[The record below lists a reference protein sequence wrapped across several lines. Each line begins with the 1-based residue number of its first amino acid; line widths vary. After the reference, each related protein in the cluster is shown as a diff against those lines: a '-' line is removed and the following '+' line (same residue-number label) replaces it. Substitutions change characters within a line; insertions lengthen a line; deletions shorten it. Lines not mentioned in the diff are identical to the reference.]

1 MPRRS
6 DKRGGGGAKTYRR
19 VNHIETPFALISD
32 APGGEINFLNRT
44 KIMKMGTQVFLAT
57 TASAIALVATPVAA
71 QSGDDIVVT
80 GSRIAKSE
88 FTSADPIQ
96 IIDPESAKL
105 QGQVQLADVLQ
116 STPAAQGSIQITSAI
131 SNRFVANGGNDV
143 QTVSLRGLGAERTL
157 VLINGRRAGPAG
169 IRGSVAPFDLNVLPL
184 SVVRQVEILKTG
196 ASSIYG
202 SDAVAGVVNI
212 LTRDDFNG
220 FEGGGFSSITEHG
233 GGESYGADASFGKKF
248 DRGHFFA
255 TVDYFRQQ
263 NLTRRDRGF
272 LFCSEEYLKREA
284 DGSRADIVDFRTGQ
298 PACSSTQANMIVF
311 SDFSGVDQDGFP
323 TFGPGLIAPNGQA
336 IFAGQ
341 YGAEFAG
348 VGIPI
353 NAYNPIGVFGPTN
366 FFGVNFDG
374 PSTGALNQFEP
385 AEQDSDVFSGVSR
398 ISAFAEGAYDVTDGI
413 TAYGEFLFSS
423 RKSHNNGVQRI
434 ELQQFT
440 GASMLPFFLCDPT
453 AYNCDPNDVGDPLNA
468 EFGGNLILRPRVLVK
483 SESQADVDYYRG
495 VLGLRGEIGGDWKW
509 DVHGQHSR
517 SDASYTQD
525 IIYQDAIAS
534 QTLRTRSC
542 AGTTTAIRGV
552 PCIDIDFTDPRVLRG
567 DFTPAERAFLM
578 GRETGRTL
586 FKQTSAE
593 ALLTGKLFN
602 LPAGPFGV
610 AFGAN
615 IRRDEINDTP
625 GEATLAGN
633 VANFTTSGITA
644 GRTVSKELFGEVEV
658 PLLEGVP
665 MIERLTLSGAAR
677 YTHVE
682 ATRRD
687 GAGDTFSD
695 TTWKVGADWA
705 VTDWL
710 RFRGTW
716 GTSFRAPALFELFL
730 EDQTGF
736 LGQADIDPCIQTAA
750 RLASGAI
757 TQRIF
762 DNCAADGIGPNYA
775 GGISPVTIV
784 SGGGLGEL
792 KPETS
797 TAKTVSVILTPDLSG
812 ALWGGLKT
820 RLAVDYFDIEVKDEI
835 TLLGAG
841 NILRGCYDSEVADE
855 PLCGLFTRSTTAGPD
870 AQSVASVTDRYV
882 NISRQRNRGVD
893 LSLAVDQDLGNL
905 GSLAFRAQMT
915 WQVKDKVSLFPGTE
929 VDDNGKIGNPKWV
942 GDFNL
947 GWMKDG
953 WTLFYG
959 LDVTGAGSNMEDLLR
974 AQGGDACRTSSFRPG
989 GRFCPD
995 VSVPATFYHSLS
1007 LSRDV
1012 AERFRITL
1020 GVANLFD
1027 TPPPHVSTVVTAT
1040 PPVIGQAPAFGTQYD
1055 YLGRRFF
1062 LSVRGKL

>member
-1 MPRRS
+1 M
-6 DKRGGGGAKTYRR
+6 
-19 VNHIETPFALISD
+19 
-32 APGGEINFLNRT
+32 
-44 KIMKMGTQVFLAT
+44 MKMGTNPSVFLAT
-57 TASAIALVATPVAA
+57 TASAIALAASPAAA
-71 QSGDDIVVT
+71 QSGDEIIVT

-96 IIDPESAKL
+96 LIDPETAKL
-105 QGQVQLADVLQ
+105 QGQAQLADILQ

-143 QTVSLRGLGAERTL
+143 QSVSLRGLGAERTL

-169 IRGSVAPFDLNVLPL
+169 IRGAVAPFDLNVLPL
-184 SVVRQVEILKTG
+184 SVVRQVEVLKTG

-212 LTRDDFNG
+212 LTRDDLNG

-233 GGESYGADASFGKKF
+233 GGESYGADVSFGKKF
-248 DRGHFFA
+248 DRGHVFA

-284 DGSRADIVDFRTGQ
+284 DGSRADIVDFRTGR

-336 IFAGQ
+336 VFAGQ

-353 NAYNPIGVFGPTN
+353 NAYNPIGVFGPDD

-385 AEQDSDVFSGVSR
+385 VEQDSDVFSGVSR
-398 ISAFAEGAYDVTDGI
+398 ISAFAEGAYDVTGGI
-413 TAYGEFLFSS
+413 TAYGEFLFSN

-453 AYNCDPNDVGDPLNA
+453 QFNCDPNDLGDPLNA

-483 SESQADVDYYRG
+483 SESEADVDYYRG
-495 VLGLRGEIGGDWKW
+495 VFGLRGEIGGGWKW
-509 DVHGQHSR
+509 DVSGQHSR

-525 IIYQDAIAS
+525 VIYQDAIAS

-542 AGTTTAIRGV
+542 VGTSTAIRDV
-552 PCIDIDFTDPRVLRG
+552 PCIDIDFTDPRVLSG

-593 ALLTGKLFN
+593 ALLTGKLLT
-602 LPAGPFGV
+602 LPAGPVGA

-695 TTWKVGADWA
+695 TTWKIGADWA

-730 EDQTGF
+730 ENQTGF
-736 LGQADIDPCIQTAA
+736 LGQQDIDPCIQTAA
-750 RLASGAI
+750 RLAAGAI
-757 TQRIF
+757 SQRIF
-762 DNCAADGIGPNYA
+762 DSCAADGIGPNFA
-775 GGISPVTIV
+775 GGIGPATIV
-784 SGGGLGEL
+784 SGGGIGAL

-841 NILRGCYDSEVADE
+841 NILRGCYDSDVADE
-855 PLCGLFTRSTTAGPD
+855 PLCGLFTRTAAGPD

-893 LSLAVDQDLGNL
+893 LSLAVDQDLGTL
-905 GSLAFRAQMT
+905 GSLTFRAQMT

-959 LDVTGAGSNMEDLLR
+959 LDVTGAASNAEDLLR

-1027 TPPPHVSTVVTAT
+1027 TPPPRVSTVVAAT
-1040 PPVIGQAPAFGTQYD
+1040 PLVIGQAPAFGTQYD

-1062 LSVRGKL
+1062 LSVRGKI

>member
-1 MPRRS
+1 
-6 DKRGGGGAKTYRR
+6 
-19 VNHIETPFALISD
+19 
-32 APGGEINFLNRT
+32 
-44 KIMKMGTQVFLAT
+44 MGTRPKVFLAA
-57 TASAIALVATPVAA
+57 TASLTALAASPAIAQT
-71 QSGDDIVVT
+71 GDEIIVT

-88 FTSADPIQ
+88 FTSADPVQ
-96 IIDPESAKL
+96 IIDPEIAKL

-116 STPAAQGSIQITSAI
+116 QVPAAQGSIQITSAI

-157 VLINGRRAGPAG
+157 VLVNGRRAGPAG

-184 SVVRQVEILKTG
+184 SVVRQVEVLKTG

-212 LTRDDFNG
+212 LTRDDLDG

-233 GGESYGADASFGKKF
+233 GGESYGVDASFGKKF

-284 DGSRADIVDFRTGQ
+284 DGSRADIVDFRTGR
-298 PACSSTQANMIVF
+298 PACNSTQANMIVF
-311 SDFSGVDQDGFP
+311 SDFSGVDENGFP
-323 TFGPGLIAPNGQA
+323 TFGPGLIAPNGQP

-341 YGAEFAG
+341 YGHEFAG

-353 NAYNPIGVFGPTN
+353 NAYNPIGVSGPDN

-385 AEQDSDVFSGVSR
+385 VEQDSDVFSRVSR
-398 ISAFAEGAYDVTDGI
+398 ISTFVEGAYDVTDGI
-413 TAYGEFLFSS
+413 TAYGEFLFSN
-423 RKSHNNGVQRI
+423 RKSHNNGFQRI

-453 AYNCDPNDVGDPLNA
+453 AYNCDPGDMGDPLNS
-468 EFGGNLILRPRVLVK
+468 EFTGNVILRPRVLVK

-495 VLGLRGEIGGDWKW
+495 VFGLRGEFGGGWKW

-517 SDASYTQD
+517 SDARYTQD
-525 IIYQDAIAS
+525 VIYQDAVAS

-542 AGTTTAIRGV
+542 VGTATAVRGV
-552 PCIDIDFTDPRVLRG
+552 PCIDVDFTDPRVLRG
-567 DFTPAERAFLM
+567 DFTPEERAFLT

-593 ALLTGKLFN
+593 ALVTGKLFN
-602 LPAGPFGV
+602 LPAGPVGA

-615 IRRDEINDTP
+615 IRRDEISDTP
-625 GEATLAGN
+625 GEATRAGN
-633 VANFTTSGITA
+633 VANFTTAGITA
-644 GRTVSKELFGEVEV
+644 GRTVSKELFGEIEV

-682 ATRRD
+682 ATART
-687 GAGDTFSD
+687 GAKDDFSD

-730 EDQTGF
+730 QDQTGF
-736 LGQADIDPCIQTAA
+736 LGQQDIDPCIQTAA
-750 RLASGAI
+750 RLQAGAI
-757 TQRIF
+757 SQRVF
-762 DNCAADGIGPNYA
+762 DNCAADGIAPDYT
-775 GGISPVTIV
+775 GGIGPATIT
-784 SGGGLGEL
+784 SGGGLGRL

-812 ALWGGLKT
+812 ALWGGFKT
-820 RLAVDYFDIEVKDEI
+820 RLAIDYFDIKVKDEI

-841 NILRGCYDSEVADE
+841 NILTGCYDSENFASE
-855 PLCGLFTRSTTAGPD
+855 AFCGLFTRTAAGPD
-870 AQSVASVTDRYV
+870 AQSVATVTDRYV

-893 LSLAVDQDLGNL
+893 LSMAIEQDLGNL
-905 GSLAFRAQMT
+905 GALAFRAQMT
-915 WQVKDKVSLFPGTE
+915 WQIEDKVELFPGTE
-929 VDDNGKIGNPKWV
+929 IDDNGKIGNPKWV

-959 LDVTGAGSNMEDLLR
+959 LDVTGAASNMKDLLR

-1012 AERFRITL
+1012 ADRFRITL

-1027 TPPPHVSTVVTAT
+1027 TPPPRVSTVVTAT

-1062 LSVRGKL
+1062 VSVRGKI

>member
-1 MPRRS
+1 M
-6 DKRGGGGAKTYRR
+6 KT
-19 VNHIETPFALISD
+19 
-32 APGGEINFLNRT
+32 
-44 KIMKMGTQVFLAT
+44 GTNPSVFLAA
-57 TASAIALVATPVAA
+57 TASLIALAASPAAA
-71 QSGDDIVVT
+71 QTGGDDIIVT

-96 IIDPESAKL
+96 VIDPETARL

-212 LTRDDFNG
+212 LTRDDLDG

-233 GGESYGADASFGKKF
+233 GGESYGADVSFGKTF

-255 TVDYFRQQ
+255 TVDVFRQQ
-263 NLTRRDRGF
+263 SLTRRDRGF
-272 LFCSEEYLKREA
+272 LYCSEEYLKREA
-284 DGSRADIVDFRTGQ
+284 DGSRADIVDFRTGRPQ
-298 PACSSTQANMIVF
+298 CSGTLGNAIAF

-323 TFGPGLIAPNGQA
+323 TFAPGLFAPNGQL
-336 IFAGQ
+336 IPSGQ

-348 VGIPI
+348 VGMPI
-353 NAYNPIGVFGPTN
+353 NAYNPIGIFGPAD
-366 FFGVNFDG
+366 FFGLNFDG
-374 PSTGALNQFEP
+374 PSTGALNKFTP
-385 AEQDSDVFSGVSR
+385 AEQDMDIFSGVRR
-398 ISAFAEGAYDVTDGI
+398 IGAFADAAYDLTDGI
-413 TAYGEFLFSS
+413 TLYGEALFSN
-423 RKSHNNGVQRI
+423 RKSQSNGFQLMAL
-434 ELQQFT
+434 EQFT
-440 GASMLPFFLCDPT
+440 GASMLPFFLCNP
-453 AYNCDPNDVGDPLNA
+453 AANNCDPNDPGDPFNG
-468 EFGGNLILRPRVLVK
+468 EFGGNIILRPQIVVK
-483 SESQADVDYYRG
+483 SESRADVDYYRG
-495 VLGLRGEIGGDWKW
+495 VLGLRGDFGGGWKW

-525 IIYQDAIAS
+525 VIYQDALAS

-567 DFTPAERAFLM
+567 DFTPAERAFLT

-602 LPAGPFGV
+602 LPAGAVGA

-633 VANFTTSGITA
+633 VSNFTTAGITA
-644 GRTVSKELFGEVEV
+644 GRTVSKELFGEVEL

-687 GAGDTFSD
+687 GAGDKFSD

-705 VTDWL
+705 VTGWL

-730 EDQTGF
+730 ENQTGF
-736 LGQADIDPCIQTAA
+736 LGQQAIDPCIQTGA
-750 RLASGAI
+750 RLAAGAI
-757 TQRIF
+757 SQRIF

-775 GGISPVTIV
+775 GGISPATIV
-784 SGGGLGEL
+784 SGGGIGAL

-797 TAKTVSVILTPDLSG
+797 TARTVSVILSPDLSG

-820 RLAVDYFDIEVKDEI
+820 RLAVDYFDIEVKNEI

-841 NILRGCYDSEVADE
+841 NILRGCYDSEAADE

-870 AQSVASVTDRYV
+870 AQSVATVTDRYV

-893 LSLAVDQDLGNL
+893 LSLAIDQDLGNL

-947 GWMKDG
+947 GWTKAG

-959 LDVTGAGSNMEDLLR
+959 LDVTGAASNAEDLLR
-974 AQGGDACRTSSFRPG
+974 AQGGDACRTSGFRPG

-1027 TPPPHVSTVVTAT
+1027 TPPPRVSTVVTAT

-1062 LSVRGKL
+1062 LSVRGKI

>member
-1 MPRRS
+1 
-6 DKRGGGGAKTYRR
+6 
-19 VNHIETPFALISD
+19 
-32 APGGEINFLNRT
+32 
-44 KIMKMGTQVFLAT
+44 
-57 TASAIALVATPVAA
+57 VAA
-71 QSGDDIVVT
+71 SPAAAQDGEAIIVT

-96 IIDPESAKL
+96 VIDIENAKL
-105 QGQVQLADVLQ
+105 QGQVQLADILRQV
-116 STPAAQGSIQITSAI
+116 PAAEGSIQVTSAI

-143 QTVSLRGLGAERTL
+143 QSISLRGLGAERTL

-169 IRGSVAPFDLNVLPL
+169 IRGAVAPFDLNVLPL

-212 LTRDDFNG
+212 LTRDDLDG
-220 FEGGGFSSITEHG
+220 FEAGGFSSVPTHG
-233 GGESYGADASFGKKF
+233 GGESYGADVSFGKTF
-248 DRGHFFA
+248 DRGHIFA
-255 TVDYFRQQ
+255 TVDIFRQQ

-272 LFCSEEYLKREA
+272 LFCAEEYLKREA
-284 DGSRADIVDFRTGQ
+284 GGSRADIVDFRTGR
-298 PACSSTQANMIVF
+298 PACSSTMGNAIVF
-311 SDFSGVDQDGFP
+311 GDFSGVDENGFP

-353 NAYNPIGVFGPTN
+353 NAYNPIGVFGPGN

-385 AEQDSDVFSGVSR
+385 VEQDMDVFSGVR
-398 ISAFAEGAYDVTDGI
+398 RVSAFAEGAYDVTDGV
-413 TAYGEFLFSS
+413 TLYGEALFSN
-423 RKSHNNGVQRI
+423 RKSHNNGFQRI
-434 ELQQFT
+434 ELEQFT

-453 AYNCDPNDVGDPLNA
+453 AFNCDPSDMGDPLNA
-468 EFGGNLILRPRVLVK
+468 EFGGNIILRPRVLVK
-483 SESQADVDYYRG
+483 SESRADVDYYRG
-495 VLGLRGEIGGDWKW
+495 VLGLRGELGGGWKW

-525 IIYQDAIAS
+525 VIYRDALAS

-542 AGTTTAIRGV
+542 VGSRTAIRGV

-567 DFTPAERAFLM
+567 DLTAEERAFLT

-593 ALLTGKLFN
+593 ALVTGKLFA
-602 LPAGPFGV
+602 LPAGQVGV

-615 IRRDEINDTP
+615 IRRDEIDDTP

-633 VANFTTSGITA
+633 VANFTTAGITA
-644 GRTVSKELFGEVEV
+644 GRTVSKELFGEVELPLLTGV
-658 PLLEGVP
+658 PL
-665 MIERLTLSGAAR
+665 IERLTLSGAAR
-677 YTHVE
+677 YTHVA
-682 ATRRD
+682 ATARGGARD
-687 GAGDTFSD
+687 SFSD
-695 TTWKVGADWA
+695 TTWKIGADWA
-705 VTDWL
+705 VTGWL
-710 RFRGTW
+710 RLRGTW

-730 EDQTGF
+730 QDQTGF
-736 LGQADIDPCIQTAA
+736 LGQQDIDPCIQTAA
-750 RLASGAI
+750 RLAAGAI
-757 TQRIF
+757 SQRIF
-762 DNCAADGIGPNYA
+762 DHCAADGIGPNFA
-775 GGISPVTIV
+775 GGIGPATVA
-784 SGGGLGEL
+784 SGGGLGRL

-797 TAKTVSVILTPDLSG
+797 TAKTVSLILTPDLSG

-855 PLCGLFTRSTTAGPD
+855 PLCGLFTRAAAGPD
-870 AQSVASVTDRYV
+870 AQSVATVTDRYV

-893 LSLAVDQDLGNL
+893 LSVAIDQDLGDL

-915 WQVKDKVSLFPGTE
+915 WQVKDKLALFPGTE
-929 VDDNGKIGNPKWV
+929 IDENGKIGNPKWV
-942 GDFNL
+942 GDLNL
-947 GWMKDG
+947 GWTKGG

-959 LDVTGAGSNMEDLLR
+959 LDVIGAASNMKDLLR
-974 AQGGDACRTSSFRPG
+974 AQGGDACRTSGFRPG

-995 VSVPATFYHSLS
+995 VSVPAIFTHSLS

-1027 TPPPHVSTVVTAT
+1027 TSPPRVSTVVTAT
-1040 PPVIGQAPAFGTQYD
+1040 PVTIGQAPAFGTQYD
-1055 YLGRRFF
+1055 YLGRRVF
-1062 LSVRGKL
+1062 LSVRGKI

>member
-1 MPRRS
+1 M
-6 DKRGGGGAKTYRR
+6 KT
-19 VNHIETPFALISD
+19 
-32 APGGEINFLNRT
+32 
-44 KIMKMGTQVFLAT
+44 GTSSQVFLAA
-57 TASAIALVATPVAA
+57 TASLIALAASPAAA
-71 QSGDDIVVT
+71 QTDGDAIVVT

-105 QGQVQLADVLQ
+105 QGQVQLAEVLQ
-116 STPAAQGSIQITSAI
+116 SSSAAQGSVQLTSAL

-169 IRGSVAPFDLNVLPL
+169 IRGAVAPFDLNVLPL

-212 LTRDDFNG
+212 LTRDDLDG
-220 FEGGGFSSITEHG
+220 FEGGGFSSVTQHG
-233 GGESYGADASFGKKF
+233 GGESYGVDASFGKKF
-248 DRGHFFA
+248 DRGHVFA

-284 DGSRADIVDFRTGQ
+284 DGSRADIVDFRTGR

-311 SDFSGVDQDGFP
+311 GDFSGVDETGFP

-341 YGAEFAG
+341 YGAQFAG
-348 VGIPI
+348 VGIPV
-353 NAYNPIGVFGPTN
+353 NAYNPIGVFGPAD

-385 AEQDSDVFSGVSR
+385 AEQDMDVFSRVSR
-398 ISAFAEGAYDVTDGI
+398 ISAFADAAYDVTDGV
-413 TAYGEFLFSS
+413 TAYGEFLFSN
-423 RKSHNNGVQRI
+423 RKSAGNGVQLMTL
-434 ELQQFT
+434 EQFT
-440 GASMLPFFLCDPT
+440 GASMLPAFLCDPT
-453 AYNCDPNDVGDPLNA
+453 AFNCSPGDLGDPLNA

-483 SESQADVDYYRG
+483 SQNEADVDYYRG
-495 VLGLRGEIGGDWKW
+495 VLGLRGTIGATWKW
-509 DVHGQHSR
+509 DVSGQHSR

-525 IIYQDAIAS
+525 IIYRDALAS

-542 AGTTTAIRGV
+542 AGTVTAIRGV
-552 PCIDIDFTDPRVLRG
+552 PCIDVDFTDPRVLRG
-567 DFTPAERAFLM
+567 DFTPEERAFLT

-586 FKQTSAE
+586 YKQSSAE
-593 ALLTGKLFN
+593 ALLTGKLFD
-602 LPAGPFGV
+602 LPAGPAGA
-610 AFGAN
+610 AFGAT
-615 IRRDEINDTP
+615 IRRDAINDTP

-633 VANFTTSGITA
+633 VANFTTAGITA
-644 GRTVSKELFGEVEV
+644 GRTVSKEVFGEVEL

-682 ATRRD
+682 ATARG
-687 GAGDTFSD
+687 GAKDSFSD

-710 RFRGTW
+710 RLRGTW

-736 LGQADIDPCIQTAA
+736 LGQPDIDPCIQTAA
-750 RLASGAI
+750 RLAAGAI
-757 TQRIF
+757 SQRVF
-762 DNCAADGIGPNYA
+762 DHCAADGIAPDYA
-775 GGISPVTIV
+775 GGIGPATIV
-784 SGGGLGEL
+784 SGGGIGRL

-812 ALWGGLKT
+812 ALWGGLRT
-820 RLAVDYFDIEVKDEI
+820 RLAVDYFDIKVKDEI

-841 NILRGCYDSEVADE
+841 NIVRGCYDSDNFAGE
-855 PLCGLFTRSTTAGPD
+855 PLCGLFTRTAAGPD
-870 AQSVASVTDRYV
+870 AQSVATVTDRYV
-882 NISRQRNRGVD
+882 NISRQRNRGID
-893 LSLAVDQDLGNL
+893 LSLAIDQDLGTL

-915 WQVKDKVSLFPGTE
+915 WQIEDEVALFPGTV

-947 GWMKDG
+947 GWTKDK

-959 LDVTGAGSNMEDLLR
+959 VDVTGAASNMADLLR
-974 AQGGDACRTSSFRPG
+974 VQGGDPCRTSSFRPG

-1012 AERFRITL
+1012 ADRFRITL

-1027 TPPPHVSTVVTAT
+1027 TPPPRVSTVVAGTA
-1040 PPVIGQAPAFGTQYD
+1040 PVIGQAPAFGTQYD

-1062 LSVRGKL
+1062 LSVRGKI

>member
-1 MPRRS
+1 M
-6 DKRGGGGAKTYRR
+6 KTGA
-19 VNHIETPFALISD
+19 NPW
-32 APGGEINFLNRT
+32 
-44 KIMKMGTQVFLAT
+44 VFLT
-57 TASAIALVATPVAA
+57 CTASLAALMAA
-71 QSGDDIVVT
+71 PASAQTGEDEIVVT

-96 IIDPESAKL
+96 IIDVEAAKL
-105 QGQVQLADVLQ
+105 QGQVQLADIVQ
-116 STPAAQGSIQITSAI
+116 SAPAAQGSIQITSAI

-184 SVVRQVEILKTG
+184 SVVRQVEVLKTG

-202 SDAVAGVVNI
+202 SDAVAGVVNV
-212 LTRDDFNG
+212 LTRDDLNG
-220 FEGGGFSSITEHG
+220 FEAGGFSSVPTRG
-233 GGESYGADASFGKKF
+233 GGESYGADASFGKTF
-248 DRGHFFA
+248 DRGHIFA
-255 TVDYFRQQ
+255 TVDVFRQQ

-272 LFCSEEYLKREA
+272 LFCQEEYLKREA
-284 DGSRADIVDFRTGQ
+284 DGSRADIVDFRTGR
-298 PACSSTQANMIVF
+298 PACSSTLGNAIVF
-311 SDFSGVDQDGFP
+311 SDFSGVDPDGFP

-348 VGIPI
+348 VGIPL
-353 NAYNPIGVFGPTN
+353 NAYNPIGVFGPAD

-385 AEQDSDVFSGVSR
+385 VERDSDVFSRVSR
-398 ISAFAEGAYDVTDGI
+398 ISAFAEGAYDVTGGV
-413 TAYGEFLFSS
+413 TLYGEALFSN
-423 RKSHNNGVQRI
+423 RKSQNTGFQLLTL
-434 ELQQFT
+434 EQFT
-440 GASMLPFFLCDPT
+440 GASMLPFFLCNP
-453 AYNCDPNDVGDPLNA
+453 AANNCDPGDMGDPFNA
-468 EFGGNLILRPRVLVK
+468 EFGGNIILRPRVLVK
-483 SESQADVDYYRG
+483 SESAADVDYYRG
-495 VLGLRGEIGGDWKW
+495 VLGLRGEFGGGWKW

-525 IIYQDAIAS
+525 VIYQDALVS

-542 AGTTTAIRGV
+542 VGTTTAIRGV

-567 DFTPAERAFLM
+567 DLTPAESAFLI

-593 ALLTGKLFN
+593 ALLTGKLFT
-602 LPAGPFGV
+602 LPAGSVGV
-610 AFGAN
+610 ALGTN

-633 VANFTTSGITA
+633 VSNFTTSGITA

-665 MIERLTLSGAAR
+665 LIERLTLSGAAR

-682 ATRRD
+682 ATRGD
-687 GAGDTFSD
+687 GVQDSFSD

-710 RFRGTW
+710 RLRGTW

-730 EDQTGF
+730 NDQTGF
-736 LGQADIDPCIQTAA
+736 LGQQDIDPCIQTAA
-750 RLASGAI
+750 RLAAGAI
-757 TQRIF
+757 SQRVF
-762 DNCAADGIGPNYA
+762 DNCAADGIGPNFA
-775 GGISPVTIV
+775 GGVGPATIA
-784 SGGGLGEL
+784 SGGGIGQLR
-792 KPETS
+792 PETS
-797 TAKTVSVILTPDLSG
+797 TAKTVSLILTPDLSG

-841 NILRGCYDSEVADE
+841 NILRGCYDSDVASE
-855 PLCGLFTRSTTAGPD
+855 PLCGLFTRTAAGPD
-870 AQSVASVTDRYV
+870 AQSVATVTDRYV

-893 LSLAVDQDLGNL
+893 VSLAIDQDLGKL
-905 GSLAFRAQMT
+905 GALAFRAQMT

-929 VDDNGKIGNPKWV
+929 IDDNGKIGNPKWV

-947 GWMKDG
+947 GWTKG
-953 WTLFYG
+953 AWTLFYG
-959 LDVTGAGSNMEDLLR
+959 LDVTGAASNAADLLR
-974 AQGGDACRTSSFRPG
+974 AQGGDACRTSAFRPG

-1012 AERFRITL
+1012 GERFRITL

-1027 TPPPHVSTVVTAT
+1027 TPPPRVSTVVAAT
-1040 PPVIGQAPAFGTQYD
+1040 PVVIGQAPAFGTQYD
-1055 YLGRRFF
+1055 YLGRRVF
-1062 LSVRGKL
+1062 LSVRGKI

>member
-1 MPRRS
+1 M
-6 DKRGGGGAKTYRR
+6 
-19 VNHIETPFALISD
+19 E
-32 APGGEINFLNRT
+32 
-44 KIMKMGTQVFLAT
+44 MGTGPRVFLAA
-57 TASAIALVATPVAA
+57 TASAIALAA
-71 QSGDDIVVT
+71 SPAMAQDDGDEIIVT

-96 IIDPESAKL
+96 VIDPETAKL

-116 STPAAQGSIQITSAI
+116 STPAAQGSIQINSAI

-157 VLINGRRAGPAG
+157 VLINGRRAGSAG

-212 LTRDDFNG
+212 LTRDDLDG
-220 FEGGGFSSITEHG
+220 FEAGGLSSITEHG
-233 GGESYGADASFGKKF
+233 GGESYGADASFGKTF

-255 TVDYFRQQ
+255 TVDIFRQQ

-284 DGSRADIVDFRTGQ
+284 DGSRADIVDFRTGR

-311 SDFSGVDQDGFP
+311 SDFSGVDENGFP

-341 YGAEFAG
+341 YGNEFAG

-353 NAYNPIGVFGPTN
+353 NAYNPIGVFGPDN

-385 AEQDSDVFSGVSR
+385 AEQGSDVFSSVR
-398 ISAFAEGAYDVTDGI
+398 RVSAFVEGAYDVTDGI
-413 TAYGEFLFSS
+413 TAYGEFLFSN

-453 AYNCDPNDVGDPLNA
+453 QYNCDPGDMGDPLNG

-483 SESQADVDYYRG
+483 SQAQADVDYYRG
-495 VLGLRGEIGGDWKW
+495 VLGLRGEIGAAWKW

-525 IIYQDAIAS
+525 VIYQDAIAS
-534 QTLRTRSC
+534 QSLRTRSC
-542 AGTTTAIRGV
+542 AGTVTAIRGV
-552 PCIDIDFTDPRVLRG
+552 ECIDIDFTDPRVLRG
-567 DFTPAERAFLM
+567 DFTAQERAFLT

-586 FKQTSAE
+586 FEQSSAE
-593 ALLTGKLFN
+593 ALLTGKLLT
-602 LPAGPFGV
+602 LPAGPVGV

-615 IRRDEINDTP
+615 IRRDEIDDTP

-644 GRTVSKELFGEVEV
+644 GRTVSKELFGEVEL
-658 PLLEGVP
+658 PLLAGVP
-665 MIERLTLSGAAR
+665 MIERLTLSAAAR

-682 ATRRD
+682 ATARG
-687 GAGDTFSD
+687 GAQDSFSD

-730 EDQTGF
+730 QDQTGF
-736 LGQADIDPCIQTAA
+736 LGQSDIDPCIQTAA
-750 RLASGAI
+750 RLAAGAI
-757 TQRIF
+757 SQRIF
-762 DNCAADGIGPNYA
+762 DNCAADGIAPDYA
-775 GGISPVTIV
+775 GGIGPATIV
-784 SGGGLGEL
+784 SGGGLGRLE
-792 KPETS
+792 PETS

-820 RLAVDYFDIEVKDEI
+820 RLAVDYFDIKVRDEI
-835 TLLGAG
+835 ALLGAA
-841 NILRGCYDSEVADE
+841 NILTGCYDSENFASE
-855 PLCGLFTRSTTAGPD
+855 AFCGLFTRTASGPD

-882 NISRQRNRGVD
+882 NISRQQGRGVD
-893 LSLAVDQDLGNL
+893 VSLAVDQDLGNL
-905 GSLAFRAQMT
+905 GSLTFRAQMT
-915 WQVKDKVSLFPGTE
+915 WQVEDKVELFPGTE
-929 VDDNGKIGNPKWV
+929 IDDNGKIGNPKWV

-947 GWMKDG
+947 GWTKDK

-959 LDVTGAGSNMEDLLR
+959 LDVTGAASNEEDLLR
-974 AQGGDACRTSSFRPG
+974 AQGGDPCRTSSFRPG

-1012 AERFRITL
+1012 ADRFRITL

-1027 TPPPHVSTVVTAT
+1027 TPPPRVSTVVTAT

-1062 LSVRGKL
+1062 LGVRGKI

>member
-1 MPRRS
+1 MKS
-6 DKRGGGGAKTYRR
+6 DTR
-19 VNHIETPFALISD
+19 P
-32 APGGEINFLNRT
+32 
-44 KIMKMGTQVFLAT
+44 QVFLAA
-57 TASAIALVATPVAA
+57 TASVIALMATPTMA
-71 QSGDDIVVT
+71 QTSNDEIVVT

-96 IIDPESAKL
+96 IIDVEAAKL
-105 QGQVQLADVLQ
+105 QGQVQLADILQ
-116 STPAAQGSIQITSAI
+116 SAPAAQGSIQITSAL
-131 SNRFVANGGNDV
+131 SNRVIANGGNDV
-143 QTVSLRGLGAERTL
+143 QSVSLRGLGAERTL

-184 SVVRQVEILKTG
+184 SVVRQVEVLKTG

-212 LTRDDFNG
+212 LTRNDMNG

-233 GGESYGADASFGKKF
+233 GGESYGIDASFGKTF

-255 TVDYFRQQ
+255 TVDHFRQQ

-284 DGSRADIVDFRTGQ
+284 DGSRADIVDFRTGR
-298 PACSSTQANMIVF
+298 PACTSTLGNAIVF
-311 SDFSGVDQDGFP
+311 GDFAGVDPGGFP
-323 TFGPGLIAPNGQA
+323 TFGPGLIASNGQT

-348 VGIPI
+348 VGIPL
-353 NAYNPIGVFGPTN
+353 NAYNPIGVFGPAN
-366 FFGVNFDG
+366 FFGLNFDG
-374 PSTGALNQFEP
+374 PSTGALNKFEP
-385 AEQDSDVFSGVSR
+385 VEQDSDVFSGVSR
-398 ISAFAEGAYDVTDGI
+398 ISAFADAAYDVTDRI
-413 TAYGEFLFSS
+413 TLYGEALFSN
-423 RKSHNNGVQRI
+423 RKSRNTGFQV
-434 ELQQFT
+434 LTLDQFT
-440 GASMLPFFLCDPT
+440 GASMLPFFLCNP
-453 AYNCDPNDVGDPLNA
+453 AANNCDPFDMGDPFNG
-468 EFGGNLILRPRVLVK
+468 EFGGNILLRPRVLVK

-495 VLGLRGEIGGDWKW
+495 VLGLRGTFGGGWKW

-525 IIYQDAIAS
+525 VIYQDALAS

-542 AGTTTAIRGV
+542 VGTATAIRGV

-593 ALLTGKLFN
+593 ALLTGKLLT
-602 LPAGPFGV
+602 LPAGPVGA
-610 AFGAN
+610 AFGAT
-615 IRRDEINDTP
+615 IRRDEIDDTP

-644 GRTVSKELFGEVEV
+644 GRTVAKELFGEVEV

-677 YTHVE
+677 YTHVD

-687 GAGDTFSD
+687 GVQDKFSD
-695 TTWKVGADWA
+695 TTWKIGADWA

-730 EDQTGF
+730 ENQTGF
-736 LGQADIDPCIQTAA
+736 AGQQDIDPCIRTAA
-750 RLASGAI
+750 RLAAGAI
-757 TQRIF
+757 SQRIF
-762 DNCAADGIGPNYA
+762 DNCAADGIGPNFA
-775 GGISPVTIV
+775 GGVSPATIV
-784 SGGGLGEL
+784 SGGGIGAL

-797 TAKTVSVILTPDLSG
+797 TARTVSVILTPDLSG

-820 RLAVDYFDIEVKDEI
+820 RLAVDYFDIEVRDEI

-841 NILRGCYDSEVADE
+841 NILRGCYDSAVADE

-870 AQSVASVTDRYV
+870 TQSVAAVTDRYV

-905 GSLAFRAQMT
+905 GALAFRAQMT
-915 WQVKDKVSLFPGTE
+915 WQVKDKVALFPGTE

-947 GWMKDG
+947 GWMKGG

-959 LDVTGAGSNMEDLLR
+959 LDVTGAASNEADLLR
-974 AQGGDACRTSSFRPG
+974 AQGGDACRTSGFRPG

-1012 AERFRITL
+1012 AERFLITL

-1027 TPPPHVSTVVTAT
+1027 TPPPRVSTVVTAT

-1062 LSVRGKL
+1062 LSVRGKI

>member
-1 MPRRS
+1 MKS
-6 DKRGGGGAKTYRR
+6 GT
-19 VNHIETPFALISD
+19 HLQAL
-32 APGGEINFLNRT
+32 
-44 KIMKMGTQVFLAT
+44 LAA
-57 TASAIALVATPVAA
+57 TASVLALAA
-71 QSGDDIVVT
+71 SPAMAQDESEIIVT

-96 IIDPESAKL
+96 VIDPETAKL

-116 STPAAQGSIQITSAI
+116 RTPAAQGSIQITSAI

-143 QTVSLRGLGAERTL
+143 QSVSLRGLGAERTL

-212 LTRDDFNG
+212 LTRDDLDG

-233 GGESYGADASFGKKF
+233 GGESYGVDASFAKKF
-248 DRGHFFA
+248 DRGHIFA

-284 DGSRADIVDFRTGQ
+284 DGSRADIVDFRTGR

-311 SDFSGVDQDGFP
+311 GDFSGVNENGFP

-341 YGAEFAG
+341 YGNEFAG

-353 NAYNPIGVFGPTN
+353 NAYNPIGVAGPAN
-366 FFGVNFDG
+366 FYGVNFDG

-385 AEQDSDVFSGVSR
+385 AEQDMDVFSDVR
-398 ISAFAEGAYDVTDGI
+398 RVSAFIEGAYEVAGGI
-413 TAYGEFLFSS
+413 TAYGEFLFSN

-453 AYNCDPNDVGDPLNA
+453 AYNCDPGDLGDPLNG
-468 EFGGNLILRPRVLVK
+468 EFAGNLILRPRVLVK
-483 SESQADVDYYRG
+483 TESAADVDYYRG
-495 VLGLRGEIGGDWKW
+495 VLGLRGEFGGGWKW

-525 IIYQDAIAS
+525 VIYQDAIAS

-542 AGTTTAIRGV
+542 AGTRTAIRDV
-552 PCIDIDFTDPRVLRG
+552 QCIDIDFTDPRVLRG
-567 DFTPAERAFLM
+567 DFTPEERAFLM
-578 GRETGRTL
+578 GRESGRTL

-593 ALLTGKLFN
+593 ALVTGKLFA
-602 LPAGPFGV
+602 LPAGPVGA

-615 IRRDEINDTP
+615 IRRDEIDDTP

-644 GRTVSKELFGEVEV
+644 GRTVSKELFGEIEL

-682 ATRRD
+682 ATSRTGARD
-687 GAGDTFSD
+687 NFSD

-705 VTDWL
+705 VNDWL

-730 EDQTGF
+730 QDQTGF
-736 LGQADIDPCIQTAA
+736 LGQQDIDPCIQTAA
-750 RLASGAI
+750 RLAAGAI
-757 TQRIF
+757 SQRIF

-775 GGISPVTIV
+775 GGVGPATVT
-784 SGGGLGEL
+784 SGGGLGRL

-820 RLAVDYFDIEVKDEI
+820 RLAVDYFDIKVKDEI

-841 NILRGCYDSEVADE
+841 NILTSCYDSDNFGADAF
-855 PLCGLFTRSTTAGPD
+855 CGLFTRTAAGPD
-870 AQSVASVTDRYV
+870 AQSVATVTDRYV

-893 LSLAVDQDLGNL
+893 LSLAIDQDIGKLGAL
-905 GSLAFRAQMT
+905 TLRAQMT
-915 WQVKDKVSLFPGTE
+915 WQIEDKVELFPGTTIN
-929 VDDNGKIGNPKWV
+929 DNGKIGNPKWV

-959 LDVTGAGSNMEDLLR
+959 LDVTGAASNMKDLLR

-1007 LSRDV
+1007 LSRDI
-1012 AERFRITL
+1012 ADRFRITF

-1027 TPPPHVSTVVTAT
+1027 TAPPRVSTVVNAT
-1040 PPVIGQAPAFGTQYD
+1040 PPVIGRAPAFGTQYD

-1062 LSVRGKL
+1062 LGVRGKI

>member
-1 MPRRS
+1 M
-6 DKRGGGGAKTYRR
+6 KT
-19 VNHIETPFALISD
+19 
-32 APGGEINFLNRT
+32 
-44 KIMKMGTQVFLAT
+44 GTNPAVFLAA
-57 TASAIALVATPVAA
+57 TASVIALAASPAAA
-71 QSGDDIVVT
+71 QTHSDDEIIVT

-96 IIDPESAKL
+96 AIDPESAKL
-105 QGQVQLADVLQ
+105 QGQVQLADILQ

-157 VLINGRRAGPAG
+157 VLINGRRAGPSG

-184 SVVRQVEILKTG
+184 SVVRQVEVLKTG

-212 LTRDDFNG
+212 LTRDDLNG
-220 FEGGGFSSITEHG
+220 FEGGGFSSVTQHG
-233 GGESYGADASFGKKF
+233 GGESYGVDASFGKKF

-284 DGSRADIVDFRTGQ
+284 DGSRADIVDFRTGR

-311 SDFSGVDQDGFP
+311 SDFSGVDQNGFP
-323 TFGPGLIAPNGQA
+323 TFGPGLIAPNGQP

-353 NAYNPIGVFGPTN
+353 NTYNPIGVFGPAN
-366 FFGVNFDG
+366 FYGVNFDG

-385 AEQDSDVFSGVSR
+385 AEQDMDVFSGISR
-398 ISAFAEGAYDVTDGI
+398 VSAFAEGAYDVTDGI
-413 TAYGEFLFSS
+413 TAYGEFLFSN

-440 GASMLPFFLCDPT
+440 GASMLPAFLCDPT
-453 AYNCDPNDVGDPLNA
+453 TYNCSPTDLGDPLNG
-468 EFGGNLILRPRVLVK
+468 EFGGNVILRPRVLVK
-483 SESQADVDYYRG
+483 SESDADVDYYRG
-495 VLGLRGEIGGDWKW
+495 VLGLRGEFGGGWTW

-525 IIYQDAIAS
+525 VIYLDAIAS

-542 AGTTTAIRGV
+542 VGTATAIRGV

-578 GRETGRTL
+578 GSDTGRTL

-593 ALLTGKLFN
+593 ALLTGKLFA
-602 LPAGPFGV
+602 LPAGPVGV

-615 IRRDEINDTP
+615 IRRDEINDKP

-633 VANFTTSGITA
+633 VFNFTTSGITA
-644 GRTVSKELFGEVEV
+644 GRTVAKELFGEVEV

-677 YTHVE
+677 YTHVD
-682 ATRRD
+682 ARR
-687 GAGDTFSD
+687 GAGVSDTFSD

-730 EDQTGF
+730 NDQTGF
-736 LGQADIDPCIQTAA
+736 VGQQAIDPCIQTGA
-750 RLASGAI
+750 RLAAGAI
-757 TQRIF
+757 SQRIF
-762 DNCAADGIGPNYA
+762 DNCAADGIGPAFA
-775 GGISPVTIV
+775 GGFGPATIA
-784 SGGGLGEL
+784 SGGGIGQL

-812 ALWGGLKT
+812 ALWGGLRT

-835 TLLGAG
+835 TLLGAA
-841 NILRGCYDSEVADE
+841 NILRGCYDSDVADE
-855 PLCGLFTRSTTAGPD
+855 PLCGLFTRVTAGPD
-870 AQSVASVTDRYV
+870 IRSVASVTDRYV

-893 LSLAVDQDLGNL
+893 LSVAIDQDLGNL
-905 GSLAFRAQMT
+905 GSLAFHAQMT

-947 GWMKDG
+947 GWMKSG
-953 WTLFYG
+953 WTIFYG
-959 LDVTGAGSNMEDLLR
+959 IDVTGAASNEEDLLKS
-974 AQGGDACRTSSFRPG
+974 QGGDACRTSSFRPG
-989 GRFCPD
+989 ERFCPD

-1027 TPPPHVSTVVTAT
+1027 TPPPRVSTVVAAT
-1040 PPVIGQAPAFGTQYD
+1040 PLVIGQAPAFGTQYD
-1055 YLGRRFF
+1055 YRGRRFF
-1062 LSVRGKL
+1062 LSVRGKI

>member
-1 MPRRS
+1 MKS
-6 DKRGGGGAKTYRR
+6 DTR
-19 VNHIETPFALISD
+19 P
-32 APGGEINFLNRT
+32 
-44 KIMKMGTQVFLAT
+44 QVFLAA
-57 TASAIALVATPVAA
+57 TASVIALIATPTMA
-71 QSGDDIVVT
+71 QTSNDEIVVT

-96 IIDPESAKL
+96 VIDPESAKL
-105 QGQVQLADVLQ
+105 QGQVQLADILQ
-116 STPAAQGSIQITSAI
+116 STPAAQGSIQITSAL
-131 SNRFVANGGNDV
+131 SNRVIANGGNDV
-143 QTVSLRGLGAERTL
+143 QSVSLRGLGAERTL

-184 SVVRQVEILKTG
+184 SVVRQVEVLKTG

-212 LTRDDFNG
+212 LTRNDLNG

-233 GGESYGADASFGKKF
+233 GGESYGVDASFGKTF
-248 DRGHFFA
+248 DRGHVFA

-263 NLTRRDRGF
+263 NLARRDRGF

-284 DGSRADIVDFRTGQ
+284 DGSRADIVDFRTGR
-298 PACSSTQANMIVF
+298 PACTSTLGNAIVF
-311 SDFSGVDQDGFP
+311 GDFAGVDPGGFP
-323 TFGPGLIAPNGQA
+323 TFGPGLIAPNGQT

-341 YGAEFAG
+341 FGAEFAR
-348 VGIPI
+348 VGIPL
-353 NAYNPIGVFGPTN
+353 NAYNPIGVFGPAN
-366 FFGVNFDG
+366 FFGLNFDG
-374 PSTGALNQFEP
+374 PSTGALNKFEP
-385 AEQDSDVFSGVSR
+385 VEQDSDVFSGVTR
-398 ISAFAEGAYDVTDGI
+398 ISAFADAAYDVTDRI
-413 TAYGEFLFSS
+413 TLYGEALFSN
-423 RKSHNNGVQRI
+423 RKSRNTGFQVLTL
-434 ELQQFT
+434 EQFT
-440 GASMLPFFLCDPT
+440 GASMLPFFLCNPG
-453 AYNCDPNDVGDPLNA
+453 ANNCDPFDMGDPFNG

-483 SESQADVDYYRG
+483 SQSEADVDYYRG
-495 VLGLRGEIGGDWKW
+495 VLGLRGEIGGGWKW

-525 IIYQDAIAS
+525 VIYQDALAS

-542 AGTTTAIRGV
+542 VGTTSAIRGV

-593 ALLTGKLFN
+593 ALLTGKLLT
-602 LPAGPFGV
+602 LPAGPVGA
-610 AFGAN
+610 AFGAT
-615 IRRDEINDTP
+615 IRRDEIDDTP

-644 GRTVSKELFGEVEV
+644 GSTVAKELFGEVEV
-658 PLLEGVP
+658 PLLESVP

-687 GAGDTFSD
+687 GVQDSFSD

-730 EDQTGF
+730 ENQTGF
-736 LGQADIDPCIQTAA
+736 AGQQDIDPCIRTAA
-750 RLASGAI
+750 RLAAGAI
-757 TQRIF
+757 SQRIF
-762 DNCAADGIGPNYA
+762 DNCAADGIGPNFA
-775 GGISPVTIV
+775 GGVSPATIV
-784 SGGGLGEL
+784 SGGGIGAL

-797 TAKTVSVILTPDLSG
+797 TARTVSVILTPDLSG

-820 RLAVDYFDIEVKDEI
+820 RLAVDYFDIEVRDEI

-841 NILRGCYDSEVADE
+841 NIVRGCYDSAVADE

-870 AQSVASVTDRYV
+870 TQSVAAVTDRYV

-905 GSLAFRAQMT
+905 GALAFRAQMT
-915 WQVKDKVSLFPGTE
+915 WQVKDKVALFPGTE
-929 VDDNGKIGNPKWV
+929 IDDNGKIGNPKWV

-947 GWMKDG
+947 AWMKGG
-953 WTLFYG
+953 WTLLYG
-959 LDVTGAGSNMEDLLR
+959 LDVTGAASNEADLLR
-974 AQGGDACRTSSFRPG
+974 AQGGDPCRTSSFRPG

-1012 AERFRITL
+1012 ADRFRITL

-1027 TPPPHVSTVVTAT
+1027 TPPPRVSTVVTAT

-1055 YLGRRFF
+1055 YLGRRVF
-1062 LSVRGKL
+1062 LSVRGKM

>member
-1 MPRRS
+1 M
-6 DKRGGGGAKTYRR
+6 DKDM
-19 VNHIETPFALISD
+19 E
-32 APGGEINFLNRT
+32 
-44 KIMKMGTQVFLAT
+44 MGTGPRVFLAA
-57 TASAIALVATPVAA
+57 TASAIALAA
-71 QSGDDIVVT
+71 SPAMAQDDGDEIIVT

-96 IIDPESAKL
+96 VIDPETAKR

-116 STPAAQGSIQITSAI
+116 STPAAQGSIQINSAI

-212 LTRDDFNG
+212 LIRDDLDG
-220 FEGGGFSSITEHG
+220 FEAGGFSSITEHG

-248 DRGHFFA
+248 DRGHVFA
-255 TVDYFRQQ
+255 TVDIFRQQ

-284 DGSRADIVDFRTGQ
+284 DGSRADIVDFRTGR

-311 SDFSGVDQDGFP
+311 SDFSGVDENGFP

-336 IFAGQ
+336 VFAGQ

-353 NAYNPIGVFGPTN
+353 NAYNPIGVFGPDN

-385 AEQDSDVFSGVSR
+385 AEQGSDVFSSVR
-398 ISAFAEGAYDVTDGI
+398 RVSAFVEGAYDVTDGI
-413 TAYGEFLFSS
+413 TAYGEFLFSN

-453 AYNCDPNDVGDPLNA
+453 QYNCDPGDMGDPLNG

-483 SESQADVDYYRG
+483 SQAQADVDYYRG
-495 VLGLRGEIGGDWKW
+495 VLGLRGEIGAAWKW

-517 SDASYTQD
+517 SDARYTQD
-525 IIYQDAIAS
+525 VIYQDAIAS

-542 AGTTTAIRGV
+542 AGTVTAIRGV
-552 PCIDIDFTDPRVLRG
+552 ECIDIDFTDPRVLRG
-567 DFTPAERAFLM
+567 DFTAQERAFLT

-586 FKQTSAE
+586 FKQSSAE
-593 ALLTGKLFN
+593 ALLTGKLLT
-602 LPAGPFGV
+602 LPAGPVGV

-615 IRRDEINDTP
+615 IRRDEIDDTP

-644 GRTVSKELFGEVEV
+644 GRTVSKELFGEVEL
-658 PLLEGVP
+658 PLLAGVP
-665 MIERLTLSGAAR
+665 MIERLTLSAAAR

-682 ATRRD
+682 ATARG
-687 GAGDTFSD
+687 GAQDSFSD

-730 EDQTGF
+730 QDQTGF
-736 LGQADIDPCIQTAA
+736 LGQQDIDPCIQTAA
-750 RLASGAI
+750 RLAAGAI
-757 TQRIF
+757 SQRIF
-762 DNCAADGIGPNYA
+762 DNCAADGIAPDYA
-775 GGISPVTIV
+775 GGIGPATIV
-784 SGGGLGEL
+784 SGGGLGRLE
-792 KPETS
+792 PETS

-820 RLAVDYFDIEVKDEI
+820 RLAVDYFDIKVRDEI
-835 TLLGAG
+835 ALLGAA
-841 NILRGCYDSEVADE
+841 NILTGCYDSENFASE
-855 PLCGLFTRSTTAGPD
+855 AFCGLFTRTASGPD

-882 NISRQRNRGVD
+882 NISRQQGRGVD
-893 LSLAVDQDLGNL
+893 VSLAVDQDLGNL
-905 GSLAFRAQMT
+905 GSLTFRAQMT
-915 WQVKDKVSLFPGTE
+915 WQVEDKVELFPGTE
-929 VDDNGKIGNPKWV
+929 IDDNGKIGNPKWV

-947 GWMKDG
+947 GWTKDK

-959 LDVTGAGSNMEDLLR
+959 LDVTGAASNEEDLLR
-974 AQGGDACRTSSFRPG
+974 AQGGDPCRTSSFRPG

-1012 AERFRITL
+1012 ADRFRITL

-1027 TPPPHVSTVVTAT
+1027 TPPPRVSTVVTAT

-1062 LSVRGKL
+1062 LGVRGKI

>member
-1 MPRRS
+1 MKS
-6 DKRGGGGAKTYRR
+6 GTHSQLLLAATAS
-19 VNHIETPFALISD
+19 VLALAASPAMAQD
-32 APGGEINFLNRT
+32 EGEI
-44 KIMKMGTQVFLAT
+44 I
-57 TASAIALVATPVAA
+57 
-71 QSGDDIVVT
+71 VT

-96 IIDPESAKL
+96 IIDPETAKL

-116 STPAAQGSIQITSAI
+116 QTPAAQGSIQITSAI

-143 QTVSLRGLGAERTL
+143 QSVSLRGLGAERTL

-212 LTRDDFNG
+212 LTRDDLDG
-220 FEGGGFSSITEHG
+220 FEGGGFSSVTEHG
-233 GGESYGADASFGKKF
+233 GGESYGVDASFGKKF
-248 DRGHFFA
+248 DRGHLFA

-263 NLTRRDRGF
+263 NLARRDRGF

-284 DGSRADIVDFRTGQ
+284 DGSRADIVDFRTGR

-311 SDFSGVDQDGFP
+311 SDFSGVDENGFP

-341 YGAEFAG
+341 YGNEFAG

-353 NAYNPIGVFGPTN
+353 NAYNPIGVFGPDN

-385 AEQDSDVFSGVSR
+385 AEQDMDVFSDVR
-398 ISAFAEGAYDVTDGI
+398 RVSAFVEGAYDVTDGI
-413 TAYGEFLFSS
+413 TAYGELLFSN

-440 GASMLPFFLCDPT
+440 GASMLPFFLCDPL
-453 AYNCDPNDVGDPLNA
+453 AYNCDPTDLGDPLNG
-468 EFGGNLILRPRVLVK
+468 EFAGNLILRPRVLVK
-483 SESQADVDYYRG
+483 SESAADVDYYRG
-495 VLGLRGEIGGDWKW
+495 VLGLRGEFGGGWKW

-525 IIYQDAIAS
+525 VIYQDAIAS

-542 AGTTTAIRGV
+542 AGTRTAIRDV
-552 PCIDIDFTDPRVLRG
+552 QCIDIDFTDPRVLRG
-567 DFTPAERAFLM
+567 DFTPEERAFLM

-593 ALLTGKLFN
+593 ALVTGKLFT
-602 LPAGPFGV
+602 LPAGPAGA

-615 IRRDEINDTP
+615 IRRDEIDDTP
-625 GEATLAGN
+625 GEATRAGN
-633 VANFTTSGITA
+633 VANFTTAGITA
-644 GRTVSKELFGEVEV
+644 GRTVSKEIFGEIEL

-682 ATRRD
+682 ATSRS
-687 GAGDTFSD
+687 GAQDDFSD

-705 VTDWL
+705 VNDWL

-730 EDQTGF
+730 QDQTGF
-736 LGQADIDPCIQTAA
+736 LGQQDIDPCIQTAA
-750 RLASGAI
+750 RLAAGAI
-757 TQRIF
+757 SQRIF
-762 DNCAADGIGPNYA
+762 DNCAADGIGPSYA
-775 GGISPVTIV
+775 GGVGPATIV
-784 SGGGLGEL
+784 SGGGLGRL

-820 RLAVDYFDIEVKDEI
+820 RLAVDYFDIKVKDEI
-835 TLLGAG
+835 ALLGAA
-841 NILRGCYDSEVADE
+841 NILTSCYDSDNFGAEAF
-855 PLCGLFTRSTTAGPD
+855 CGLFTRTATGAD
-870 AQSVASVTDRYV
+870 AQSVATVTDRYV

-893 LSLAVDQDLGNL
+893 LSLAIDQDLGKL
-905 GSLAFRAQMT
+905 GALTLRAQMT
-915 WQVKDKVSLFPGTE
+915 WQIEDKVELFPGTTI
-929 VDDNGKIGNPKWV
+929 DDNGKIGNPKWV

-959 LDVTGAGSNMEDLLR
+959 LDVTGAASNMKDLLR
-974 AQGGDACRTSSFRPG
+974 AQGGDACRTSGFRPG

-995 VSVPATFYHSLS
+995 VSVPAIFYHSLS
-1007 LSRDV
+1007 LSRDI
-1012 AERFRITL
+1012 ADRFRITL

-1027 TPPPHVSTVVTAT
+1027 TAPPRVSTVVTAT

-1062 LSVRGKL
+1062 LGVRGKI

>member
-1 MPRRS
+1 
-6 DKRGGGGAKTYRR
+6 
-19 VNHIETPFALISD
+19 
-32 APGGEINFLNRT
+32 
-44 KIMKMGTQVFLAT
+44 MKMDATSLAFLGP
-57 TASAIALVATPVAA
+57 TAVAIAFAATPAAA
-71 QSGDDIVVT
+71 QTGDDAIIVT

-96 IIDPESAKL
+96 VIDPQTAKL
-105 QGQVQLADVLQ
+105 QGQAQLADVLQ

-184 SVVRQVEILKTG
+184 SVVRQVEVLKTG

-212 LTRDDFNG
+212 LTRNDLDG
-220 FEGGGFSSITEHG
+220 FEGGGFSSVTEHG
-233 GGESYGADASFGKKF
+233 GGESHGVDASFGKTF
-248 DRGHFFA
+248 DRGHIFA
-255 TVDYFRQQ
+255 TIDYFRQQ
-263 NLTRRDRGF
+263 NLTRRDRDF

-284 DGSRADIVDFRTGQ
+284 DGSRADIVDFRTGR

-311 SDFSGVDQDGFP
+311 SDFSGIDENGFP

-341 YGAEFAG
+341 YGAQFAG

-353 NAYNPIGVFGPTN
+353 NAYNPIGVFGPDD

-385 AEQDSDVFSGVSR
+385 VEQNMDVFSDVR
-398 ISAFAEGAYDVTDGI
+398 RVSAFVEGAYDVTDAI
-413 TAYGEFLFSS
+413 TAYGEFLFSN
-423 RKSHNNGVQRI
+423 RKSHNNGFQRI
-434 ELQQFT
+434 ELEQFT
-440 GASMLPFFLCDPT
+440 SASMLPFFLCNP
-453 AYNCDPNDVGDPLNA
+453 AANNCDPNDMGDPFNS
-468 EFGGNLILRPRVLVK
+468 EFAGNIILRPRVLVK
-483 SESQADVDYYRG
+483 SESSADVDYYRG
-495 VLGLRGEIGGDWKW
+495 VFGLRGTLGGGWKW
-509 DVHGQHSR
+509 DVSGQHSR

-525 IIYQDAIAS
+525 VIYRDGLAS

-542 AGTTTAIRGV
+542 AGTDTAIRGV

-567 DFTPAERAFLM
+567 DFTPEERAFLT

-593 ALLTGKLFN
+593 ALLTGKLFD
-602 LPAGPFGV
+602 LPAGAV
-610 AFGAN
+610 STAFGAN
-615 IRRDEINDTP
+615 IRRDEIDDTP

-644 GRTVSKELFGEVEV
+644 GRTVSKELFGEVEI

-677 YTHVE
+677 YTHVA
-682 ATRRD
+682 ATSRG
-687 GAGDTFSD
+687 GAKDSFSD

-736 LGQADIDPCIQTAA
+736 LGQQDIDPCIQTGA
-750 RLASGAI
+750 RLAAGAI
-757 TQRIF
+757 SQRIF
-762 DNCAADGIGPNYA
+762 DNCAAAGIAPDYA
-775 GGISPVTIV
+775 GGIGPATIV
-784 SGGGLGEL
+784 SGGGIGRLR
-792 KPETS
+792 PETS

-812 ALWGGLKT
+812 PLWGGLKT
-820 RLAVDYFDIEVKDEI
+820 RLAVDYFDIRVKDEI

-841 NILRGCYDSEVADE
+841 NIVRGCYDSDFADE
-855 PLCGLFTRSTTAGPD
+855 PLCGLFTRVTAGPD
-870 AQSVASVTDRYV
+870 AQSIATVTDRYV

-893 LSLAVDQDLGNL
+893 LSLAIDQDLGNL
-905 GSLAFRAQMT
+905 GALAFRAQMT
-915 WQVKDKVSLFPGTE
+915 WQIEDRVALFPGTE
-929 VDDNGKIGNPKWV
+929 IDDNGKIGNPKWV

-947 GWMKDG
+947 GWTKGG

-959 LDVTGAGSNMEDLLR
+959 LDVTGAASNRKDLLR

-1027 TPPPHVSTVVTAT
+1027 TPPPRVSTVVTAT
-1040 PPVIGQAPAFGTQYD
+1040 PPAIGQAPAFGTQYD

-1062 LSVRGKL
+1062 LSVRGKI

>member
-1 MPRRS
+1 
-6 DKRGGGGAKTYRR
+6 
-19 VNHIETPFALISD
+19 
-32 APGGEINFLNRT
+32 
-44 KIMKMGTQVFLAT
+44 MGTRSQVFLAA
-57 TASAIALVATPVAA
+57 TASAIALAASPAMA
-71 QSGDDIVVT
+71 QSDGDEITVT

-96 IIDPESAKL
+96 IIDPETAKL

-212 LTRDDFNG
+212 LTPDDLDG
-220 FEGGGFSSITEHG
+220 FEAGGFSSITEHG
-233 GGESYGADASFGKKF
+233 GGESYGADASFGKRF

-255 TVDYFRQQ
+255 TVDVFRQQ

-284 DGSRADIVDFRTGQ
+284 DGSRADIVDFRTGR

-311 SDFSGVDQDGFP
+311 SDFSGVDENGFP

-353 NAYNPIGVFGPTN
+353 NAYNPIGVFGPAD

-385 AEQDSDVFSGVSR
+385 AEQNMDVFSGVRRVST
-398 ISAFAEGAYDVTDGI
+398 FVEGAYDVTDGI
-413 TAYGEFLFSS
+413 TAYGEFLFSN

-453 AYNCDPNDVGDPLNA
+453 QYNCDPGDMGDPLNG

-483 SESQADVDYYRG
+483 SESEADVDYYRG
-495 VLGLRGEIGGDWKW
+495 VLGLRGELGGGWKW

-525 IIYQDAIAS
+525 VIYQDALAS

-542 AGTTTAIRGV
+542 VGTTTAIRGAE
-552 PCIDIDFTDPRVLRG
+552 CIDIDFTNPRVLRG
-567 DFTPAERAFLM
+567 DFTPAERAFLT

-593 ALLTGKLFN
+593 ALLTGKLFD
-602 LPAGPFGV
+602 LPAGPVGV

-625 GEATLAGN
+625 GEATRAGN

-644 GRTVSKELFGEVEV
+644 GRTVSKEVFGEVEL
-658 PLLEGVP
+658 PLLEGLP

-682 ATRRD
+682 ATARG
-687 GAGDTFSD
+687 GAQDSFSD

-730 EDQTGF
+730 QDQTGF
-736 LGQADIDPCIQTAA
+736 LGQSDIDPCIQTAA
-750 RLASGAI
+750 RLAAGAI
-757 TQRIF
+757 SQRIF
-762 DNCAADGIGPNYA
+762 DNCAADGIAPDYA
-775 GGISPVTIV
+775 GGIAPATIV
-784 SGGGLGEL
+784 SGGGLGRLE
-792 KPETS
+792 PETS

-820 RLAVDYFDIEVKDEI
+820 RLAVDYFDIKVKDEI
-835 TLLGAG
+835 ALLGAG
-841 NILRGCYDSEVADE
+841 NILTGCYDSDNFATE
-855 PLCGLFTRSTTAGPD
+855 PFCGLFARTATGPD

-893 LSLAVDQDLGNL
+893 LSLAVDQDLGKL
-905 GSLAFRAQMT
+905 GALTFLAQMT
-915 WQVKDKVSLFPGTE
+915 WQVEDKVALFPGTE
-929 VDDNGKIGNPKWV
+929 IDDNGKIGNPKWV

-947 GWMKDG
+947 GWTKDK

-959 LDVTGAGSNMEDLLR
+959 LDVTGAASNEKDLLR
-974 AQGGDACRTSSFRPG
+974 AQGGDPCRTSSFRPG

-1012 AERFRITL
+1012 ADRFRITL

-1027 TPPPHVSTVVTAT
+1027 TPPPRVSTVVTAT
-1040 PPVIGQAPAFGTQYD
+1040 PVVIGQAPAFGTQYD

-1062 LSVRGKL
+1062 LGVRGKI

>member
-1 MPRRS
+1 M
-6 DKRGGGGAKTYRR
+6 KT
-19 VNHIETPFALISD
+19 
-32 APGGEINFLNRT
+32 
-44 KIMKMGTQVFLAT
+44 GTSPQVFLAA
-57 TASAIALVATPVAA
+57 TASVIALMAPPAAA
-71 QSGDDIVVT
+71 QTGADDIVVT

-88 FTSADPIQ
+88 FTSADPIEV
-96 IIDPESAKL
+96 IDPDTAKR
-105 QGQVQLADVLQ
+105 QGQVQLADILQ

-184 SVVRQVEILKTG
+184 SVVRQVEVVKTG

-212 LTRDDFNG
+212 LTRDDLNG
-220 FEGGGFSSITEHG
+220 FEGGGFSSITQHG

-248 DRGHFFA
+248 DRGHVFA

-284 DGSRADIVDFRTGQ
+284 DGSRADIVDFRTGR
-298 PACSSTQANMIVF
+298 PACSSTLGNAIVF

-323 TFGPGLIAPNGQA
+323 TFGPGLIAPNGQP

-341 YGAEFAG
+341 YGGQFAA

-353 NAYNPIGVFGPTN
+353 NAYNPIGVFGPAD

-385 AEQDSDVFSGVSR
+385 VEQDSDVFSRVSR
-398 ISAFAEGAYDVTDGI
+398 ISAFADAAYDVTDTI
-413 TAYGEFLFSS
+413 TLYGEALFSN
-423 RKSHNNGVQRI
+423 RKSASEGFQVATL
-434 ELQQFT
+434 EQFT
-440 GASMLPFFLCDPT
+440 GASMLPFFLCNP
-453 AYNCDPNDVGDPLNA
+453 AANNCDPGDMGDPLNA
-468 EFGGNLILRPRVLVK
+468 EFGGNIILRPRVLVK
-483 SESQADVDYYRG
+483 SESRADVDYYRG
-495 VLGLRGEIGGDWKW
+495 VLGLRGQIGAGWKW
-509 DVHGQHSR
+509 DVSGQHSR
-517 SDASYTQD
+517 SDASYAQD
-525 IIYQDAIAS
+525 VIYQDALAS

-542 AGTTTAIRGV
+542 VGQVTAVRGV

-567 DFTPAERAFLM
+567 DLTPAERAFLV
-578 GRETGRTL
+578 GRDTGRTL

-593 ALLTGKLFN
+593 ALLTGKLFD
-602 LPAGPFGV
+602 LPAGPVGTAFGV
-610 AFGAN
+610 N
-615 IRRDEINDTP
+615 IRRDEIDDTP
-625 GEATLAGN
+625 GAATLAGN

-644 GRTVSKELFGEVEV
+644 GRTVSKEIFGEVEV

-682 ATRRD
+682 ATRRNGVQD
-687 GAGDTFSD
+687 RFND

-730 EDQTGF
+730 ENQTGF
-736 LGQADIDPCIQTAA
+736 LGQQDIDPCIQTAA
-750 RLASGAI
+750 RLAAGAI
-757 TQRIF
+757 SQRVF
-762 DNCAADGIGPNYA
+762 DNCAADGIGPNFA
-775 GGISPVTIV
+775 GGFGPATIV
-784 SGGGLGEL
+784 SGGGIGQL

-797 TAKTVSVILTPDLSG
+797 TAKTLSMILTPDLSG

-820 RLAVDYFDIEVKDEI
+820 SLAVDYFDIKVKDEI

-841 NILRGCYDSEVADE
+841 NILRGCYDSDVADE
-855 PLCGLFTRSTTAGPD
+855 PLCGLFTRIPAGPD
-870 AQSVASVTDRYV
+870 AQGVDSVTDYYV

-893 LSLAVDQDLGNL
+893 LSLAIDQDLGKL
-905 GSLAFRAQMT
+905 GALAFRARAT
-915 WQVKDKVSLFPGTE
+915 WQIEDKVALFPGIQI
-929 VDDNGKIGNPKWV
+929 DDNGKIGNPKWV

-947 GWMKDG
+947 GWTKGG
-953 WTLFYG
+953 WALFYG
-959 LDVTGAGSNMEDLLR
+959 LDVTGAASNSKDLLR

-1007 LSRDV
+1007 LSRDI
-1012 AERFRITL
+1012 ADRFRITL

-1027 TPPPHVSTVVTAT
+1027 TPPSRVSTVVAAT

-1055 YLGRRFF
+1055 YLGRRMF
-1062 LSVRGKL
+1062 LSVRGKI

>member
-1 MPRRS
+1 M
-6 DKRGGGGAKTYRR
+6 KT
-19 VNHIETPFALISD
+19 
-32 APGGEINFLNRT
+32 
-44 KIMKMGTQVFLAT
+44 GTSLQVFLTA
-57 TASAIALVATPVAA
+57 TASAIALLAAPAAA
-71 QSGDDIVVT
+71 QTGQDEIIVT

-96 IIDPESAKL
+96 VIDVEAAKR
-105 QGQVQLADVLQ
+105 QGQVQLADILQ
-116 STPAAQGSIQITSAI
+116 SVPAAQGSIQINSAI

-143 QTVSLRGLGAERTL
+143 QSVSLRGLGAERTL

-184 SVVRQVEILKTG
+184 SVVRQVEVLKTG

-212 LTRDDFNG
+212 LTRDDLDG
-220 FEGGGFSSITEHG
+220 FEVGGFSSVPTHG
-233 GGESYGADASFGKKF
+233 GGESYGADASFGKTF

-255 TVDYFRQQ
+255 TVDVFRQQ

-284 DGSRADIVDFRTGQ
+284 DGSRADIVDFRTGR
-298 PACSSTQANMIVF
+298 PACSSTLGNAIVF

-341 YGAEFAG
+341 YGAQFAG
-348 VGIPI
+348 VGIPL
-353 NAYNPIGVFGPTN
+353 NAYNPIGVFGPAD

-385 AEQDSDVFSGVSR
+385 VEQDSDVFSGVSR
-398 ISAFAEGAYDVTDGI
+398 ISAFAEGAYDVTDGV
-413 TAYGEFLFSS
+413 TLYGEALFSN
-423 RKSHNNGVQRI
+423 RKSQNTGFQLLTL
-434 ELQQFT
+434 EQFT
-440 GASMLPFFLCDPT
+440 GASMLPFFLCNP
-453 AYNCDPNDVGDPLNA
+453 AANNCDPGDIGDPLNA
-468 EFGGNLILRPRVLVK
+468 EFGGNIILRPRVLVQ
-483 SESQADVDYYRG
+483 SESSADVDYYRG
-495 VLGLRGEIGGDWKW
+495 VLGLRGEFGGGWKW
-509 DVHGQHSR
+509 DLSGQHSR

-525 IIYQDAIAS
+525 VIYQDALAS

-542 AGTTTAIRGV
+542 VGTATAVRGV

-567 DFTPAERAFLM
+567 DFTPAERAFLI

-593 ALLTGKLFN
+593 ALVTGKLFT
-602 LPAGPFGV
+602 LPAGSVGA

-658 PLLEGVP
+658 PLLAGVP

-682 ATRRD
+682 ATRGD
-687 GAGDTFSD
+687 GAQNSFSD

-710 RFRGTW
+710 RLRGTW

-730 EDQTGF
+730 NDQTGF
-736 LGQADIDPCIQTAA
+736 LGQQDIDPCIQTAA
-750 RLASGAI
+750 RLAAGAI
-757 TQRIF
+757 SQRVF
-762 DNCAADGIGPNYA
+762 DNCAADGIGPNFA
-775 GGISPVTIV
+775 GGVGPATIS
-784 SGGGLGEL
+784 SGGGIGTL

-820 RLAVDYFDIEVKDEI
+820 SLAVDYFDIKVKDEI

-841 NILRGCYDSEVADE
+841 NILRGCYDSDVAGE
-855 PLCGLFTRSTTAGPD
+855 PLCDLFTRAATGPD
-870 AQSVASVTDRYV
+870 AQSVAAVTDRYV
-882 NISRQRNRGVD
+882 NISRQQNRGVD
-893 LSLAVDQDLGNL
+893 VSVAIDQDLGTL
-905 GSLAFRAQMT
+905 GALAFRAQMT

-929 VDDNGKIGNPKWV
+929 IDDNGTIGNPKWV

-947 GWMKDG
+947 GWTKG
-953 WTLFYG
+953 LWTLFYG
-959 LDVTGAGSNMEDLLR
+959 LDVTGAASNRKDLLR

-1007 LSRDV
+1007 VSRDV
-1012 AERFRITL
+1012 GERFRITL
-1020 GVANLFD
+1020 GIANMFD
-1027 TPPPHVSTVVTAT
+1027 TPPPRVSTVVAAT
-1040 PPVIGQAPAFGTQYD
+1040 PVVIGQAPAFGTQYD
-1055 YLGRRFF
+1055 YLGRRVF
-1062 LSVRGKL
+1062 LSVRGKI

>member
-1 MPRRS
+1 
-6 DKRGGGGAKTYRR
+6 
-19 VNHIETPFALISD
+19 
-32 APGGEINFLNRT
+32 
-44 KIMKMGTQVFLAT
+44 MKSGTRPQVLLAA
-57 TASAIALVATPVAA
+57 TASVMALTATPAAA
-71 QSGDDIVVT
+71 QTGEDDIVVT

-96 IIDPESAKL
+96 IIDPDSAKL
-105 QGQVQLADVLQ
+105 QGQVQLAEILQ
-116 STPAAQGSIQITSAI
+116 STPAAQGSIQITSAL
-131 SNRFVANGGNDV
+131 SNRVIANGGNDV
-143 QTVSLRGLGAERTL
+143 QSVSLRGLGAERTL

-212 LTRDDFNG
+212 LTRNDLNG
-220 FEGGGFSSITEHG
+220 AEVGGFSSVTEHG
-233 GGESYGADASFGKKF
+233 GGESYGIDASFGKTF
-248 DRGHFFA
+248 DRGHVFA
-255 TVDYFRQQ
+255 TVDYFRQL

-272 LFCSEEYLKREA
+272 LFCSEEYLRREA
-284 DGSRADIVDFRTGQ
+284 DGSRADIVDFRTGR
-298 PACSSTQANMIVF
+298 PACANALGNAIVF
-311 SDFSGVDQDGFP
+311 GDFSGADQNGFP
-323 TFGPGLIAPNGQA
+323 TFGPGLIAPSGQT

-341 YGAEFAG
+341 YGAEFAA

-353 NAYNPIGVFGPTN
+353 NAYNPIGVFGPAD
-366 FFGVNFDG
+366 FFGVDFDG
-374 PSTGALNQFEP
+374 PSNGALNRFNP
-385 AEQDSDVFSGVSR
+385 VEQDSDVFSDVRR
-398 ISAFAEGAYDVTDGI
+398 ISAFVDAAYQVTDG
-413 TAYGEFLFSS
+413 TTLYGEFLFSN
-423 RKSHNNGVQRI
+423 RKSLHNGFQSMSVD
-434 ELQQFT
+434 QFT
-440 GASMLPFFLCDPT
+440 GASMLPFFLCNP
-453 AYNCDPNDVGDPLNA
+453 AANNCDPFDMGDPFNA
-468 EFGGNLILRPRVLVK
+468 EFGGNIILRPRVLVK
-483 SESQADVDYYRG
+483 AQSQADVDYYRG
-495 VLGLRGEIGGDWKW
+495 VLGLRGELGGWKW

-525 IIYQDAIAS
+525 VIYQDAIAS
-534 QTLRTRSC
+534 QTFRTRSC
-542 AGTTTAIRGV
+542 VGTTTAIRGV

-567 DFTPAERAFLM
+567 DLTAAERAFLT

-593 ALLTGKLFN
+593 ALLTGKLVM
-602 LPAGPFGV
+602 LPAGPVGA
-610 AFGAN
+610 AFGAH

-625 GEATLAGN
+625 GAATLAGN

-644 GRTVSKELFGEVEV
+644 GRTVSRELFGEVEV

-665 MIERLTLSGAAR
+665 MIARLTLSGAAR

-687 GAGDTFSD
+687 GVQDSFSD

-730 EDQTGF
+730 QNQTGF
-736 LGQADIDPCIQTAA
+736 LGQLDVDPCIQTAA
-750 RLASGAI
+750 RLAAGAI
-757 TQRIF
+757 SQRIF

-775 GGISPVTIV
+775 GGVSPVTIV
-784 SGGGLGEL
+784 SGGGIGTLR
-792 KPETS
+792 PEAS
-797 TAKTVSVILTPDLSG
+797 TARTVSVILTPDLSG
-812 ALWGGLKT
+812 TLWGGLKA
-820 RLAVDYFDIEVKDEI
+820 RLAVDYFDIDVRDEI
-835 TLLGAG
+835 SLLGAR
-841 NILRGCYDSEVADE
+841 NIVRGCYDSAVADE

-870 AQSVASVTDRYV
+870 AQSIAAVTDRHV

-893 LSLAVDQDLGNL
+893 LSLAIDQDMGRLGA
-905 GSLAFRAQMT
+905 LAFRAQMT
-915 WQVKDKVSLFPGTE
+915 WQVKDKVALFPGTE
-929 VDDNGKIGNPKWV
+929 IDDNGKIGNPKWV
-942 GDFNL
+942 GDFSL
-947 GWMKDG
+947 GWAKGG

-959 LDVTGAGSNMEDLLR
+959 LDVTGAASNAADLLR
-974 AQGGDACRTSSFRPG
+974 AQGGDPCRTSSYRPG

-1012 AERFRITL
+1012 ADRFRITL

-1027 TPPPHVSTVVTAT
+1027 TPPPQVSTVVTAT

-1062 LSVRGKL
+1062 VGVRGKI

>member
-1 MPRRS
+1 
-6 DKRGGGGAKTYRR
+6 
-19 VNHIETPFALISD
+19 
-32 APGGEINFLNRT
+32 
-44 KIMKMGTQVFLAT
+44 MKLGTNPQVFLAA
-57 TASAIALVATPVAA
+57 TASLIALTAAPAAA
-71 QSGDDIVVT
+71 QNGDEIVVT

-116 STPAAQGSIQITSAI
+116 SAPAAQGSIQITSAI

-212 LTRDDFNG
+212 LTRNDLDG
-220 FEGGGFSSITEHG
+220 LEGGGFSSITEHG
-233 GGESYGADASFGKKF
+233 GGESYGVDASFGKTF

-284 DGSRADIVDFRTGQ
+284 DGSRADIVDFRTGR
-298 PACSSTQANMIVF
+298 PACSSTLGNAITF

-341 YGAEFAG
+341 YGGEFAG

-353 NAYNPIGVFGPTN
+353 NTYNPIGVFGPDD

-385 AEQDSDVFSGVSR
+385 AEQDMDVFSGVSR
-398 ISAFAEGAYDVTDGI
+398 LSAFAEGAYDVTDSV
-413 TAYGEFLFSS
+413 TLYGEALFSN
-423 RKSHNNGVQRI
+423 RKSHNNGFQLVTL
-434 ELQQFT
+434 EQFT
-440 GASMLPFFLCDPT
+440 GASMLPFVLCDPT
-453 AYNCDPNDVGDPLNA
+453 AFNCDPNDMGDPFNA
-468 EFGGNLILRPRVLVK
+468 EFGGNIILRPRVLVK
-483 SESQADVDYYRG
+483 SESRTDVDYYRG
-495 VLGLRGEIGGDWKW
+495 VLGLRGDFGGGWKW

-517 SDASYTQD
+517 SDARYTQD
-525 IIYQDAIAS
+525 VIYRDAIAS

-542 AGTTTAIRGV
+542 VGTATAIRGAD
-552 PCIDIDFTDPRVLRG
+552 CIDIDFTDPRVLRG
-567 DFTPAERAFLM
+567 DFTPEERAFLM

-593 ALLTGKLFN
+593 ALLTGKLFT
-602 LPAGPFGV
+602 LPAGAV
-610 AFGAN
+610 SAAFGAN
-615 IRRDEINDTP
+615 IRRDEIDDTP

-644 GRTVSKELFGEVEV
+644 GRTVSKEAFGEVEV

-682 ATRRD
+682 ATRGD
-687 GAGDTFSD
+687 GARDTFSD

-730 EDQTGF
+730 NDQTGF
-736 LGQADIDPCIQTAA
+736 LGQQDIDPCIQTAA
-750 RLASGAI
+750 RLATGAI
-757 TQRIF
+757 SQRVF
-762 DNCAADGIGPNYA
+762 DACAADGIAPDFV
-775 GGISPVTIV
+775 GGFAPATIV
-784 SGGGLGEL
+784 SGGGIGQLE
-792 KPETS
+792 PETS
-797 TAKTVSVILTPDLSG
+797 TAKTFSVILTPNLSG
-812 ALWGGLKT
+812 ALWGGLRT
-820 RLAVDYFDIEVKDEI
+820 RLAVDYFDIEVKDQI

-841 NILRGCYDSEVADE
+841 NILRGCYDSDVADE
-855 PLCGLFTRSTTAGPD
+855 PLCGLFTRAASGPD
-870 AQSVASVTDRYV
+870 AQSVTSVTDRYV
-882 NISRQRNRGVD
+882 NISRQRNRGID
-893 LSLAVDQDLGNL
+893 LSLAIDQDLGNL
-905 GSLAFRAQMT
+905 GALAFRAQMT
-915 WQVKDKVSLFPGTE
+915 WQVEDKVALFPGTE

-947 GWMKDG
+947 GWTKGG

-959 LDVTGAGSNMEDLLR
+959 MDVTGAASNEEDLLR
-974 AQGGDACRTSSFRPG
+974 AQGGDACRTSAFRPG

-995 VSVPATFYHSLS
+995 VSVSATFYHSLS

-1027 TPPPHVSTVVTAT
+1027 TPPPRVSTVVAAT
-1040 PPVIGQAPAFGTQYD
+1040 PLVIGQAPAFGTQYD

-1062 LSVRGKL
+1062 LSVRGKI

>member
-1 MPRRS
+1 
-6 DKRGGGGAKTYRR
+6 
-19 VNHIETPFALISD
+19 
-32 APGGEINFLNRT
+32 
-44 KIMKMGTQVFLAT
+44 MKLGTNPQVFLAA
-57 TASAIALVATPVAA
+57 TASLIALTAAPAAA
-71 QSGDDIVVT
+71 QNGDEIVVT

-116 STPAAQGSIQITSAI
+116 SAPAAQGSIQITSAI

-212 LTRDDFNG
+212 LTRNDLDG
-220 FEGGGFSSITEHG
+220 LEGGGFSSITEHG
-233 GGESYGADASFGKKF
+233 GGESYGVDASFGKTF

-263 NLTRRDRGF
+263 TPPRRDRGF

-284 DGSRADIVDFRTGQ
+284 DGSRADIVDFRTGR
-298 PACSSTQANMIVF
+298 PACSSTLGNAITF

-341 YGAEFAG
+341 YGGEFAG

-353 NAYNPIGVFGPTN
+353 NTYNPIGVFGPDD

-385 AEQDSDVFSGVSR
+385 AEQDMDVFSGVSR
-398 ISAFAEGAYDVTDGI
+398 LSAFAEGAYDVTDSV
-413 TAYGEFLFSS
+413 TLYGEALFSN
-423 RKSHNNGVQRI
+423 RKSHNNGFQLVTL
-434 ELQQFT
+434 EQFT
-440 GASMLPFFLCDPT
+440 GASMLPFVLCDPT
-453 AYNCDPNDVGDPLNA
+453 AFNCDPNDMGDPFNA
-468 EFGGNLILRPRVLVK
+468 EFGGNIILRPRVLVK
-483 SESQADVDYYRG
+483 SESRTDVDYYRG
-495 VLGLRGEIGGDWKW
+495 VLGLRGDFGGGWKW

-517 SDASYTQD
+517 SDARYTQD
-525 IIYQDAIAS
+525 VIYRDAIAS

-542 AGTTTAIRGV
+542 VGTATAIRGAD
-552 PCIDIDFTDPRVLRG
+552 CIDIDFTDPRVLRG
-567 DFTPAERAFLM
+567 DFTPEERAFLM

-593 ALLTGKLFN
+593 ALLTGKLFT
-602 LPAGPFGV
+602 LPAGAV
-610 AFGAN
+610 SAAFGAN
-615 IRRDEINDTP
+615 IRRDEIDDTP

-633 VANFTTSGITA
+633 AANFTTSGITA
-644 GRTVSKELFGEVEV
+644 GGTISKELFGEAEV

-687 GAGDTFSD
+687 GVQDKFSD
-695 TTWKVGADWA
+695 TTWKVGAGWA

-730 EDQTGF
+730 NDQTGF
-736 LGQADIDPCIQTAA
+736 LGQQDIDPCIQTAA
-750 RLASGAI
+750 RLAAGGVS
-757 TQRIF
+757 QRVF
-762 DNCAADGIGPNYA
+762 DACAADGIAPDFV
-775 GGISPVTIV
+775 GGFAPATIV
-784 SGGGLGEL
+784 SGGGIGQLE
-792 KPETS
+792 PETS
-797 TAKTVSVILTPDLSG
+797 TAKTVSVILTPNLSG
-812 ALWGGLKT
+812 ALWGGLRT
-820 RLAVDYFDIEVKDEI
+820 RLAGDYFDIEVKDQI

-841 NILRGCYDSEVADE
+841 NILRGCYDSDVADE
-855 PLCGLFTRSTTAGPD
+855 PLCGLFTRAASGPD
-870 AQSVASVTDRYV
+870 AQSVTSVTDRYV
-882 NISRQRNRGVD
+882 NISRQRNRGID
-893 LSLAVDQDLGNL
+893 LSLAIDQDLGNL
-905 GSLAFRAQMT
+905 G
-915 WQVKDKVSLFPGTE
+915 G
-929 VDDNGKIGNPKWV
+929 
-942 GDFNL
+942 
-947 GWMKDG
+947 
-953 WTLFYG
+953 
-959 LDVTGAGSNMEDLLR
+959 
-974 AQGGDACRTSSFRPG
+974 
-989 GRFCPD
+989 
-995 VSVPATFYHSLS
+995 
-1007 LSRDV
+1007 
-1012 AERFRITL
+1012 
-1020 GVANLFD
+1020 
-1027 TPPPHVSTVVTAT
+1027 
-1040 PPVIGQAPAFGTQYD
+1040 
-1055 YLGRRFF
+1055 
-1062 LSVRGKL
+1062 

>member
-1 MPRRS
+1 
-6 DKRGGGGAKTYRR
+6 
-19 VNHIETPFALISD
+19 
-32 APGGEINFLNRT
+32 
-44 KIMKMGTQVFLAT
+44 MGTRSPVFLAPAFLAA
-57 TASAIALVATPVAA
+57 TASAIALSASPVMA
-71 QSGDDIVVT
+71 QDEGGAIIVT

-96 IIDPESAKL
+96 VIDPETAKL
-105 QGQVQLADVLQ
+105 QGQVQLADMLQ
-116 STPAAQGSIQITSAI
+116 SAPVAQGSIQITSAI
-131 SNRFVANGGNDV
+131 SNRFIANGGNDV
-143 QTVSLRGLGAERTL
+143 QTLSLRGLGAERTL

-212 LTRDDFNG
+212 LTRDDLDG

-233 GGESYGADASFGKKF
+233 GGESYGADASVGKKF

-255 TVDYFRQQ
+255 TVDIFRQQ

-284 DGSRADIVDFRTGQ
+284 DGSRADIVDFRTGR

-311 SDFSGVDQDGFP
+311 SDFSGVDENGFP

-341 YGAEFAG
+341 YGAEFAS

-353 NAYNPIGVFGPTN
+353 NSYNPIGVFGPAD

-385 AEQDSDVFSGVSR
+385 AEQDSDVFSGVR
-398 ISAFAEGAYDVTDGI
+398 RVSAFAEGAYDVSDGI
-413 TAYGEFLFSS
+413 TAYGEFLFSN

-453 AYNCDPNDVGDPLNA
+453 QYNCDPGDMGDPLNA

-483 SESQADVDYYRG
+483 SQAQADVDYYRG
-495 VLGLRGEIGGDWKW
+495 VLGLRGDFGAGWKW

-525 IIYQDAIAS
+525 VIYQDALAS

-542 AGTTTAIRGV
+542 AGTVTAIRGV
-552 PCIDIDFTDPRVLRG
+552 ECIDIDFTDPRVLRG
-567 DFTPAERAFLM
+567 DFTPEERAFLT

-586 FKQTSAE
+586 FKQSSAE
-593 ALLTGKLFN
+593 ALVTGKLLT
-602 LPAGPFGV
+602 LPAGPVGIAV
-610 AFGAN
+610 GAN
-615 IRRDEINDTP
+615 IRRDEIDDTP
-625 GEATLAGN
+625 GEATRAGN

-644 GRTVSKELFGEVEV
+644 GRTVSKEVFGEVEV
-658 PLLEGVP
+658 PLLAGVP

-682 ATRRD
+682 ATARG
-687 GAGDTFSD
+687 GAQDSFSD

-705 VTDWL
+705 VTGWL
-710 RFRGTW
+710 RLRGTW

-730 EDQTGF
+730 QDQTGF
-736 LGQADIDPCIQTAA
+736 LGQSDIDPCIQSAA
-750 RLASGAI
+750 RLAAGAI
-757 TQRIF
+757 SQRIF
-762 DNCAADGIGPNYA
+762 DNCAAAGIAPDYA
-775 GGISPVTIV
+775 GGIAPATIT
-784 SGGGLGEL
+784 SGGGLGRL

-797 TAKTVSVILTPDLSG
+797 TAKTVSIILTPDLSG
-812 ALWGGLKT
+812 ALWGGLRT

-835 TLLGAG
+835 ALLGAA
-841 NILRGCYDSEVADE
+841 NILTGCYDSENFASE
-855 PLCGLFTRSTTAGPD
+855 AFCGLFARTAAGPD
-870 AQSVASVTDRYV
+870 AQSVATVTDRYV
-882 NISRQRNRGVD
+882 NISRQQGRGVD

-905 GSLAFRAQMT
+905 GSLTFRAQMT
-915 WQVKDKVSLFPGTE
+915 WQVEDKVELFPGTE
-929 VDDNGKIGNPKWV
+929 IDDNGKIGNPKWV

-947 GWMKDG
+947 AWTKDK

-959 LDVTGAGSNMEDLLR
+959 LDVTGAASNEEDLLR
-974 AQGGDACRTSSFRPG
+974 AQGGDPCRTSSFRPG

-995 VSVPATFYHSLS
+995 VSVPATFTHSLS

-1012 AERFRITL
+1012 ADRFRITL

-1027 TPPPHVSTVVTAT
+1027 TPPPRVSTVVTAT

-1062 LSVRGKL
+1062 LGVRGRI

>member
-1 MPRRS
+1 M
-6 DKRGGGGAKTYRR
+6 
-19 VNHIETPFALISD
+19 E
-32 APGGEINFLNRT
+32 
-44 KIMKMGTQVFLAT
+44 MGTGPRVFLAA
-57 TASAIALVATPVAA
+57 TASAIALAA
-71 QSGDDIVVT
+71 SPAMAQDDGDEIIVT

-96 IIDPESAKL
+96 VIDPETAKL

-116 STPAAQGSIQITSAI
+116 STPAAQGSIQINSAI

-212 LTRDDFNG
+212 LTRDDLDG
-220 FEGGGFSSITEHG
+220 FEAGGLSSITEHG
-233 GGESYGADASFGKKF
+233 GGESYGADASFGKTF

-255 TVDYFRQQ
+255 TVDIFRQR

-284 DGSRADIVDFRTGQ
+284 DGSRADIVDFRTGR

-311 SDFSGVDQDGFP
+311 SDFSGVDENGFP

-336 IFAGQ
+336 VFAGQ

-353 NAYNPIGVFGPTN
+353 NAYNPIGVFGPDN

-385 AEQDSDVFSGVSR
+385 AEQGSDVFSSVR
-398 ISAFAEGAYDVTDGI
+398 RVSAFVEGAYDVTDGI
-413 TAYGEFLFSS
+413 AAYGEFLFSN

-453 AYNCDPNDVGDPLNA
+453 QYNCDPGDMGDPLNG
-468 EFGGNLILRPRVLVK
+468 EFGGNLILRPRVPVK
-483 SESQADVDYYRG
+483 SQAQADVDYYRG
-495 VLGLRGEIGGDWKW
+495 VLGLRGEIGAAWKW

-517 SDASYTQD
+517 SDARYTQD
-525 IIYQDAIAS
+525 VIYQDAIAS
-534 QTLRTRSC
+534 QSLRTRSC
-542 AGTTTAIRGV
+542 AGTVTAIRGV
-552 PCIDIDFTDPRVLRG
+552 ECIDIDFTDPRVLRG
-567 DFTPAERAFLM
+567 DFTAQERAFLT

-586 FKQTSAE
+586 FKQSSAE
-593 ALLTGKLFN
+593 ALLTGKLLT
-602 LPAGPFGV
+602 LPAGPVGV

-615 IRRDEINDTP
+615 IRRDEIDDTP

-644 GRTVSKELFGEVEV
+644 GRTVSKEVFGEVEL
-658 PLLEGVP
+658 PLLAGVP
-665 MIERLTLSGAAR
+665 MIERLTLSAAAR

-682 ATRRD
+682 ATARG
-687 GAGDTFSD
+687 GAQDSFSD

-730 EDQTGF
+730 QDQTGF
-736 LGQADIDPCIQTAA
+736 LGQQDIDPCIQTAA
-750 RLASGAI
+750 RLAAGAI
-757 TQRIF
+757 SQRIF
-762 DNCAADGIGPNYA
+762 DNCAADGIAPDYA
-775 GGISPVTIV
+775 GGIGPATIV
-784 SGGGLGEL
+784 SGGGLGRLE
-792 KPETS
+792 PETS

-820 RLAVDYFDIEVKDEI
+820 RLAVDYFDIKVRDEI
-835 TLLGAG
+835 ALLGAA
-841 NILRGCYDSEVADE
+841 NILTGCYDSENFASE
-855 PLCGLFTRSTTAGPD
+855 AFCGLFTRTASGPD

-882 NISRQRNRGVD
+882 NISRQQGRGVD
-893 LSLAVDQDLGNL
+893 VSLAVDQDLGNL
-905 GSLAFRAQMT
+905 GSLTFRAQMT
-915 WQVKDKVSLFPGTE
+915 WQVEDKVELFPGTE
-929 VDDNGKIGNPKWV
+929 IDDNGKIGNPKWV

-947 GWMKDG
+947 GWTKDK

-959 LDVTGAGSNMEDLLR
+959 LDVTGAASNEEDLLR
-974 AQGGDACRTSSFRPG
+974 AQGGDPCRTSSFRPG

-1012 AERFRITL
+1012 ADRFRITL

-1027 TPPPHVSTVVTAT
+1027 TPPPRVSTVVTAT

-1062 LSVRGKL
+1062 LGVRGKI

>member
-1 MPRRS
+1 M
-6 DKRGGGGAKTYRR
+6 
-19 VNHIETPFALISD
+19 E
-32 APGGEINFLNRT
+32 
-44 KIMKMGTQVFLAT
+44 MGTGPRVFLAA
-57 TASAIALVATPVAA
+57 TASAIALAA
-71 QSGDDIVVT
+71 SPAMAQDDGDEIIVT

-96 IIDPESAKL
+96 VIDPETAKR

-116 STPAAQGSIQITSAI
+116 STPAAQGSIQINSAI

-212 LTRDDFNG
+212 LIRDDLDG
-220 FEGGGFSSITEHG
+220 FEAGGFSSITEHG

-248 DRGHFFA
+248 DRGHVFA
-255 TVDYFRQQ
+255 TVDIFRQQ

-284 DGSRADIVDFRTGQ
+284 DGSRADIVDFRTGR

-311 SDFSGVDQDGFP
+311 SDFSGVDENGFP

-336 IFAGQ
+336 VFAGQ

-353 NAYNPIGVFGPTN
+353 NAYNPIGVFGPDN

-385 AEQDSDVFSGVSR
+385 AEQGSDVFSSVR
-398 ISAFAEGAYDVTDGI
+398 RVSAFVEGAYDVTDGI
-413 TAYGEFLFSS
+413 TAYGEFLFSN

-453 AYNCDPNDVGDPLNA
+453 QYNCDPGDMGDPLNG

-483 SESQADVDYYRG
+483 SQAQADVDYYRG
-495 VLGLRGEIGGDWKW
+495 VLGLRGEIGAAWKW

-517 SDASYTQD
+517 SDARYTQD
-525 IIYQDAIAS
+525 VIYQDAIAS

-542 AGTTTAIRGV
+542 AGTVTAIRGV
-552 PCIDIDFTDPRVLRG
+552 ECIDIDFTDPRVLRG
-567 DFTPAERAFLM
+567 DFTAQERAFLT

-586 FKQTSAE
+586 FKQSSAE
-593 ALLTGKLFN
+593 ALLTGKLLT
-602 LPAGPFGV
+602 LPAGPVGV

-615 IRRDEINDTP
+615 IRRDEIDDTP

-644 GRTVSKELFGEVEV
+644 GRTVSKELFGEVEL
-658 PLLEGVP
+658 PLLAGVP
-665 MIERLTLSGAAR
+665 MIERLTLSAAAR

-682 ATRRD
+682 ATARG
-687 GAGDTFSD
+687 GAQDSFSD

-730 EDQTGF
+730 QDQTGF
-736 LGQADIDPCIQTAA
+736 LGQQDIDPCIQTAA
-750 RLASGAI
+750 RLAAGAI
-757 TQRIF
+757 SQRIF
-762 DNCAADGIGPNYA
+762 DNCAADGIAPDYA
-775 GGISPVTIV
+775 GGIGPATIV
-784 SGGGLGEL
+784 SGGGLGRLE
-792 KPETS
+792 PETS

-820 RLAVDYFDIEVKDEI
+820 RLAVDYFDIKVRDEI
-835 TLLGAG
+835 ALLGAA
-841 NILRGCYDSEVADE
+841 NILTGCYDSENFASE
-855 PLCGLFTRSTTAGPD
+855 AFCGLFTRTASGPD

-882 NISRQRNRGVD
+882 NISRQQGRGVD
-893 LSLAVDQDLGNL
+893 VSLAVDQDLGNL
-905 GSLAFRAQMT
+905 GSLTFRAQMT
-915 WQVKDKVSLFPGTE
+915 WQVEDKVELFPGTE
-929 VDDNGKIGNPKWV
+929 IDDNGKIGNPKWV

-947 GWMKDG
+947 GWTKDK

-959 LDVTGAGSNMEDLLR
+959 LDVTGAASNEEDLLR
-974 AQGGDACRTSSFRPG
+974 AQGGDPCRTSSFRPG

-1012 AERFRITL
+1012 ADRFRITL

-1027 TPPPHVSTVVTAT
+1027 TPPPRVSTVVTAT

-1062 LSVRGKL
+1062 LGVRGKI

>member
-1 MPRRS
+1 M
-6 DKRGGGGAKTYRR
+6 
-19 VNHIETPFALISD
+19 D
-32 APGGEINFLNRT
+32 ATSLAFLS
-44 KIMKMGTQVFLAT
+44 T
-57 TASAIALVATPVAA
+57 TAAAIAFAATPAAA
-71 QSGDDIVVT
+71 QTGDDEIIVT
-80 GSRIAKSE
+80 GSRIAKNE

-96 IIDPESAKL
+96 VIDPETAKR

-184 SVVRQVEILKTG
+184 SVARQVEVLKTG

-212 LTRDDFNG
+212 LTRNDLNG
-220 FEGGGFSSITEHG
+220 FEGGGFSSVTEHG
-233 GGESYGADASFGKKF
+233 GGESYGVDASFGKTF

-284 DGSRADIVDFRTGQ
+284 DGSRADIVDFRTGR

-311 SDFSGVDQDGFP
+311 SDFSGIDENGFP

-341 YGAEFAG
+341 YGNQFAG

-353 NAYNPIGVFGPTN
+353 NTYNPIGVFGPAD

-385 AEQDSDVFSGVSR
+385 VEQNMDVFSDVR
-398 ISAFAEGAYDVTDGI
+398 RVSAFVEGAYDVTDAI
-413 TAYGEFLFSS
+413 TAYGEFLFSN
-423 RKSHNNGVQRI
+423 RKSHSNGFQRI
-434 ELQQFT
+434 ELEQFT
-440 GASMLPFFLCDPT
+440 GASVLPFFLCNP
-453 AYNCDPNDVGDPLNA
+453 AANNCDPTDLGDPFNG
-468 EFGGNLILRPRVLVK
+468 EFAGNIILRPRVLVK
-483 SESQADVDYYRG
+483 SESSANVDYYRG
-495 VLGLRGEIGGDWKW
+495 VLGLRGTLGGGWKW
-509 DVHGQHSR
+509 DVSGQHSR

-525 IIYQDAIAS
+525 VIYRDAVAS

-542 AGTTTAIRGV
+542 AGTETAIRGV

-567 DFTPAERAFLM
+567 DFTPEERAFLT

-593 ALLTGKLFN
+593 ALLTGKLFD
-602 LPAGPFGV
+602 LPAGAV
-610 AFGAN
+610 STAFGAN
-615 IRRDEINDTP
+615 IRRDEIDDTP

-644 GRTVSKELFGEVEV
+644 GRTVSKEIFGEVEI
-658 PLLEGVP
+658 PLLAGVP

-677 YTHVE
+677 YTHVA
-682 ATRRD
+682 ATSRG
-687 GAGDTFSD
+687 GAKDSFSD

-736 LGQADIDPCIQTAA
+736 LGQQDIDPCIQTGA
-750 RLASGAI
+750 RLAAGAI
-757 TQRIF
+757 SQRIF
-762 DNCAADGIGPNYA
+762 DNCAAAGIAPDYA
-775 GGISPVTIV
+775 GGIGPATIV
-784 SGGGLGEL
+784 SGGGIGRL

-812 ALWGGLKT
+812 ALWGGLKA
-820 RLAVDYFDIEVKDEI
+820 RLAVDYFDIRVKDEI

-841 NILRGCYDSEVADE
+841 NIVRGCYDSDFADE
-855 PLCGLFTRSTTAGPD
+855 PLCDLFTRVTAGPD
-870 AQSVASVTDRYV
+870 AQSIATVTDRYV

-893 LSLAVDQDLGNL
+893 LSLAIDQDLGNL
-905 GSLAFRAQMT
+905 GALAFRAQMT
-915 WQVKDKVSLFPGTE
+915 WQVEDKVALFPGTE
-929 VDDNGKIGNPKWV
+929 IDDNGKIGNPKWV

-947 GWMKDG
+947 GWTKGG

-959 LDVTGAGSNMEDLLR
+959 LDVTGAASNMKDLLR

-1027 TPPPHVSTVVTAT
+1027 TPPPRVSTVVAAT

>member
-1 MPRRS
+1 MGRR
-6 DKRGGGGAKTYRR
+6 
-19 VNHIETPFALISD
+19 P
-32 APGGEINFLNRT
+32 
-44 KIMKMGTQVFLAT
+44 QVFLAA
-57 TASAIALVATPVAA
+57 TASAIALAASPAAA
-71 QSGDDIVVT
+71 QAEGDDIIVP
-80 GSRIAKSE
+80 GSRIAKNE

-96 IIDPESAKL
+96 IIDPDDAKL
-105 QGQVQLADVLQ
+105 QGLVQLADVLQ

-143 QTVSLRGLGAERTL
+143 QGVSLRGLGAERTL

-212 LTRDDFNG
+212 LTRDDLNG
-220 FEGGGFSSITEHG
+220 FEGGGFSSIPAHG
-233 GGESYGADASFGKKF
+233 GGESYGADASFGKTF
-248 DRGHFFA
+248 DRGHVCA
-255 TVDYFRQQ
+255 TVDVFRQQ

-284 DGSRADIVDFRTGQ
+284 DGSRADIVDFRTGR

-311 SDFSGVDQDGFP
+311 SDFSGVDENGVP

-341 YGAEFAG
+341 YGNEFAG

-353 NAYNPIGVFGPTN
+353 NAYNPIGVFGPAD

-385 AEQDSDVFSGVSR
+385 VEQDSDVFSRVSR
-398 ISAFAEGAYDVTDGI
+398 VSAFADAAYDVTDAI
-413 TAYGEFLFSS
+413 TAYGEFLFSN
-423 RKSHNNGVQRI
+423 RKSHNNSFQRI

-453 AYNCDPNDVGDPLNA
+453 AYNCDPNDMGDPLNG
-468 EFGGNLILRPRVLVK
+468 EFAGNIILNPRVLVK
-483 SESQADVDYYRG
+483 SQSSADVDYYRG
-495 VLGLRGEIGGDWKW
+495 VFGLRGEIGGGWKW
-509 DVHGQHSR
+509 DIHGQHSR

-525 IIYQDAIAS
+525 VIYRDAIAS

-567 DFTPAERAFLM
+567 DFTPQERAFLT

-602 LPAGPFGV
+602 LPAGPVGA

-633 VANFTTSGITA
+633 VANFTTAGITA
-644 GRTVSKELFGEVEV
+644 GRTVSKEVFGEVEV

-682 ATRRD
+682 ATARTGARD
-687 GAGDTFSD
+687 SFSD
-695 TTWKVGADWA
+695 TTWKAGADWA

-730 EDQTGF
+730 ESQTGF
-736 LGQADIDPCIQTAA
+736 LGQPDVDPCIQSAA
-750 RLASGAI
+750 RLAAGAI
-757 TQRIF
+757 SQRIF
-762 DNCAADGIGPNYA
+762 DNCAADGIGPNFA
-775 GGISPVTIV
+775 GGIGPVTIV
-784 SGGGLGEL
+784 SGGGIGTL

-797 TAKTVSVILTPDLSG
+797 TAKTVSVILAPDLSG

-820 RLAVDYFDIEVKDEI
+820 RLAIDYFDIKVKDEI

-841 NILRGCYDSEVADE
+841 NIVRGCYDSDVAGE
-855 PLCGLFTRSTTAGPD
+855 PLCGLFTRTATGPD

-882 NISRQRNRGVD
+882 NISRQRNRGID
-893 LSLAVDQDLGNL
+893 LSLAIDQDLGKL
-905 GSLAFRAQMT
+905 GALAFRAQMT
-915 WQVKDKVSLFPGTE
+915 WQIEDKVALFPGTE
-929 VDDNGKIGNPKWV
+929 IDDNGKIGNPKWV

-959 LDVTGAGSNMEDLLR
+959 MDVTGAASNMRDLLR

-995 VSVPATFYHSLS
+995 VSVPATFTHSLS

-1012 AERFRITL
+1012 ADRFRITL

-1027 TPPPHVSTVVTAT
+1027 TPPPRVSTVVAAT

-1062 LSVRGKL
+1062 LSVRGKI

>member
-1 MPRRS
+1 
-6 DKRGGGGAKTYRR
+6 
-19 VNHIETPFALISD
+19 
-32 APGGEINFLNRT
+32 
-44 KIMKMGTQVFLAT
+44 MKSGTRPQVLLAA
-57 TASAIALVATPVAA
+57 TASVIALMATPAA
-71 QSGDDIVVT
+71 GQTGEDEIIVT

-96 IIDPESAKL
+96 VIDIESAKL

-116 STPAAQGSIQITSAI
+116 STPAAQGSIQITSAL
-131 SNRFVANGGNDV
+131 SNRVIANGGNDV
-143 QTVSLRGLGAERTL
+143 QSVSLRGLGAERTL

-184 SVVRQVEILKTG
+184 SVVRQVEVLKTG

-212 LTRDDFNG
+212 LTRNDLNG
-220 FEGGGFSSITEHG
+220 AEIGGFSSITEHG
-233 GGESYGADASFGKKF
+233 GGESYGVDASFGRTF

-255 TVDYFRQQ
+255 TVDYFKQQ

-272 LFCSEEYLKREA
+272 LFCAEEYLKREA
-284 DGSRADIVDFRTGQ
+284 DGSRADIVDFRTGRPQ
-298 PACSSTQANMIVF
+298 CSGTLGNAIAF
-311 SDFSGVDQDGFP
+311 SDFSGVDQNGFP
-323 TFGPGLIAPNGQA
+323 TFGPGLFAPNGQLIA
-336 IFAGQ
+336 SGQ

-348 VGIPI
+348 VGMPI
-353 NAYNPIGVFGPTN
+353 NAYNPIGVFGPAD
-366 FFGVNFDG
+366 FFGLNFDG
-374 PSTGALNQFEP
+374 PSTGALNKFEP
-385 AEQDSDVFSGVSR
+385 AEQDMDVFSGVKR
-398 ISAFAEGAYDVTDGI
+398 ISAFADAAYEVAGGVTI
-413 TAYGEFLFSS
+413 YGEALFSN
-423 RKSHNNGVQRI
+423 RKSQNSGFQLMAL
-434 ELQQFT
+434 EQFT
-440 GASMLPFFLCDPT
+440 GASMLPFFLCNP
-453 AYNCDPNDVGDPLNA
+453 AANNCDPGDMGDPFNA
-468 EFGGNLILRPRVLVK
+468 EFGGNIILRPQILVR
-483 SESQADVDYYRG
+483 SESSADVDYYRG
-495 VLGLRGEIGGDWKW
+495 VFGLRGTFGGWKW

-525 IIYQDAIAS
+525 VIYQDALAS

-542 AGTTTAIRGV
+542 AGTTTAIRGA

-567 DFTPAERAFLM
+567 DFTPAERAFLT

-602 LPAGPFGV
+602 LPAGPVGV
-610 AFGAN
+610 AVGAN
-615 IRRDEINDTP
+615 IRRDEIDDTP

-633 VANFTTSGITA
+633 VAKFTTSGITA
-644 GRTVSKELFGEVEV
+644 GRTVSKEIFGEVEV

-682 ATRRD
+682 ATRGD
-687 GAGDTFSD
+687 GVQDSFSD

-730 EDQTGF
+730 NDQTGF
-736 LGQADIDPCIQTAA
+736 LGQQAIDPCIQTAA
-750 RLASGAI
+750 RLAAGAI
-757 TQRIF
+757 SQRIF
-762 DNCAADGIGPNYA
+762 DNCAAEGIAPNYA
-775 GGISPVTIV
+775 GGISPATIV
-784 SGGGLGEL
+784 SGGGIGRL

-797 TAKTVSVILTPDLSG
+797 TAKTVSVILTPDVSG
-812 ALWGGLKT
+812 ALWGGLKA
-820 RLAVDYFDIEVKDEI
+820 RLAVDYFDIKVKDEI

-841 NILRGCYDSEVADE
+841 NILRGCYDSDVADE
-855 PLCGLFTRSTTAGPD
+855 PLCGLFTRVAAGPD
-870 AQSVASVTDRYV
+870 RQSVASVTDRYV
-882 NISRQRNRGVD
+882 NISRQRGRGVD
-893 LSLAVDQDLGNL
+893 LSLALDQELGRL
-905 GSLAFRAQMT
+905 GSLAFRAQMV
-915 WQVKDKVSLFPGTE
+915 WQIEDKVALFPGTQI
-929 VDDNGKIGNPKWV
+929 DDNGKIGNPKWV

-947 GWMKDG
+947 GWMKGG

-959 LDVTGAGSNMEDLLR
+959 LDVTGAASNEEDLLR
-974 AQGGDACRTSSFRPG
+974 AQGGDACRTSGFRPG

-1012 AERFRITL
+1012 ADRFRITL

-1027 TPPPHVSTVVTAT
+1027 TPPPRVSTVVTAT

-1062 LSVRGKL
+1062 VGVRGRI

>member
-1 MPRRS
+1 
-6 DKRGGGGAKTYRR
+6 
-19 VNHIETPFALISD
+19 
-32 APGGEINFLNRT
+32 
-44 KIMKMGTQVFLAT
+44 MGTRSQVFMTA
-57 TASAIALVATPVAA
+57 TASAIALSASPAIA
-71 QSGDDIVVT
+71 QDNGDEIIVT

-96 IIDPESAKL
+96 IIDPETAKL

-116 STPAAQGSIQITSAI
+116 QVPAAQGSIQITSAI

-212 LTRDDFNG
+212 LTRDDLDG
-220 FEGGGFSSITEHG
+220 FEAGGFSSITEHG
-233 GGESYGADASFGKKF
+233 GGESYGADASFGKIF

-255 TVDYFRQQ
+255 TVDIFRQQ

-284 DGSRADIVDFRTGQ
+284 DGSRADIVDFRTGR

-311 SDFSGVDQDGFP
+311 SDFSGVDENGFP
-323 TFGPGLIAPNGQA
+323 TFAPGLIAPNGQA

-353 NAYNPIGVFGPTN
+353 NAYNPIGVFGPAD

-385 AEQDSDVFSGVSR
+385 AERDMDVFSGVR
-398 ISAFAEGAYDVTDGI
+398 RVSAFAEGAYDVTGGI
-413 TAYGEFLFSS
+413 TAYGEFLFSN

-453 AYNCDPNDVGDPLNA
+453 AYNCDPGDMGDPLNT

-483 SESQADVDYYRG
+483 SESEADVDYYRG
-495 VLGLRGEIGGDWKW
+495 VLGLRGDFGAGWKW

-517 SDASYTQD
+517 SDANYTQD
-525 IIYQDAIAS
+525 VIYQDALAS

-542 AGTTTAIRGV
+542 AGTVTAIRGV

-567 DFTPAERAFLM
+567 DFTPEERAFLT

-586 FKQTSAE
+586 FKQSSAE
-593 ALLTGKLFN
+593 ALVTGKLFA
-602 LPAGPFGV
+602 LPAGPVGV

-615 IRRDEINDTP
+615 IRRDEIDDTP
-625 GEATLAGN
+625 GEATRAGN

-644 GRTVSKELFGEVEV
+644 GRTVSKEAFGEVEL
-658 PLLEGVP
+658 PLLAGVP

-682 ATRRD
+682 ATSR
-687 GAGDTFSD
+687 GAQDSFSD

-730 EDQTGF
+730 QDQTGF
-736 LGQADIDPCIQTAA
+736 LGQPDIDPCIQSAA
-750 RLASGAI
+750 RLAAGAI
-757 TQRIF
+757 SQRIF
-762 DNCAADGIGPNYA
+762 DNCAAAGIAPDYA
-775 GGISPVTIV
+775 GGI
-784 SGGGLGEL
+784 
-792 KPETS
+792 
-797 TAKTVSVILTPDLSG
+797 A
-812 ALWGGLKT
+812 
-820 RLAVDYFDIEVKDEI
+820 
-835 TLLGAG
+835 
-841 NILRGCYDSEVADE
+841 
-855 PLCGLFTRSTTAGPD
+855 
-870 AQSVASVTDRYV
+870 
-882 NISRQRNRGVD
+882 
-893 LSLAVDQDLGNL
+893 
-905 GSLAFRAQMT
+905 
-915 WQVKDKVSLFPGTE
+915 
-929 VDDNGKIGNPKWV
+929 
-942 GDFNL
+942 
-947 GWMKDG
+947 
-953 WTLFYG
+953 
-959 LDVTGAGSNMEDLLR
+959 
-974 AQGGDACRTSSFRPG
+974 
-989 GRFCPD
+989 
-995 VSVPATFYHSLS
+995 PAT
-1007 LSRDV
+1007 
-1012 AERFRITL
+1012 ITS
-1020 GVANLFD
+1020 G
-1027 TPPPHVSTVVTAT
+1027 
-1040 PPVIGQAPAFGTQYD
+1040 
-1055 YLGRRFF
+1055 
-1062 LSVRGKL
+1062 

>member
-1 MPRRS
+1 
-6 DKRGGGGAKTYRR
+6 
-19 VNHIETPFALISD
+19 
-32 APGGEINFLNRT
+32 
-44 KIMKMGTQVFLAT
+44 MGTGPRVFLAA
-57 TASAIALVATPVAA
+57 TASAIALAA
-71 QSGDDIVVT
+71 SPAMAQDDGDEIIVT

-96 IIDPESAKL
+96 VIDPETAKR

-116 STPAAQGSIQITSAI
+116 STPAAQGSIQINSAI

-212 LTRDDFNG
+212 LIRDDLDG
-220 FEGGGFSSITEHG
+220 FEAGGFSSITEHG

-248 DRGHFFA
+248 DRGHVFA
-255 TVDYFRQQ
+255 TVDIFRQQ

-284 DGSRADIVDFRTGQ
+284 DGSRADIVDFRTGR

-311 SDFSGVDQDGFP
+311 SDFSGVDENGFP

-336 IFAGQ
+336 VFAGQ

-353 NAYNPIGVFGPTN
+353 NAYNPIGVFGPDN

-385 AEQDSDVFSGVSR
+385 AEQGSDVFSSVR
-398 ISAFAEGAYDVTDGI
+398 RVSAFVEGAYDVTDGI
-413 TAYGEFLFSS
+413 TAYGEFLFSN

-453 AYNCDPNDVGDPLNA
+453 QYNCDPGDMGDPLNG

-483 SESQADVDYYRG
+483 SQAQADVDYYRG
-495 VLGLRGEIGGDWKW
+495 VLGLRGEIGAAWKW

-517 SDASYTQD
+517 SDARYTQD
-525 IIYQDAIAS
+525 VIYQDAIAS

-542 AGTTTAIRGV
+542 AGTVTAIRGV
-552 PCIDIDFTDPRVLRG
+552 ECIDIDFTDPRVLRG
-567 DFTPAERAFLM
+567 DFTAQERAFLT

-586 FKQTSAE
+586 FKQSSAE
-593 ALLTGKLFN
+593 ALLTGKLLT
-602 LPAGPFGV
+602 LPAGPVGV

-615 IRRDEINDTP
+615 IRRDEIDDTP

-644 GRTVSKELFGEVEV
+644 GRTVSKELFGEVEL
-658 PLLEGVP
+658 PLLAGVP
-665 MIERLTLSGAAR
+665 MIERLTLSAAAR

-682 ATRRD
+682 ATARG
-687 GAGDTFSD
+687 GAQDSFSD

-730 EDQTGF
+730 QDQTGF
-736 LGQADIDPCIQTAA
+736 LGQQDIDPCIQTAA
-750 RLASGAI
+750 RLAAGAI
-757 TQRIF
+757 SQRIF
-762 DNCAADGIGPNYA
+762 DNCAADGIAPDYA
-775 GGISPVTIV
+775 GGIGPATIV
-784 SGGGLGEL
+784 SGGGLGRLE
-792 KPETS
+792 PETS

-820 RLAVDYFDIEVKDEI
+820 RLAVDYFDIKVRDEI
-835 TLLGAG
+835 ALLGAA
-841 NILRGCYDSEVADE
+841 NILTGCYDSENFASE
-855 PLCGLFTRSTTAGPD
+855 AFCGLFTRTASGPD

-882 NISRQRNRGVD
+882 NISRQQGRGVD
-893 LSLAVDQDLGNL
+893 VSLAVDQDLGNL
-905 GSLAFRAQMT
+905 GSLTFRAQMT
-915 WQVKDKVSLFPGTE
+915 WQVEDKVELFPGTE
-929 VDDNGKIGNPKWV
+929 IDDNGKIGNPKWV

-947 GWMKDG
+947 GWTKDK

-959 LDVTGAGSNMEDLLR
+959 LDVTGAASNEEDLLR
-974 AQGGDACRTSSFRPG
+974 AQGGDPCRTSSFRPG

-1012 AERFRITL
+1012 ADRFRITL

-1027 TPPPHVSTVVTAT
+1027 TPPPRVSTVVTAT

-1062 LSVRGKL
+1062 LGVRGKI

>member
-1 MPRRS
+1 MKS
-6 DKRGGGGAKTYRR
+6 DTR
-19 VNHIETPFALISD
+19 P
-32 APGGEINFLNRT
+32 
-44 KIMKMGTQVFLAT
+44 QVL
-57 TASAIALVATPVAA
+57 LVATASVIALMATPAAA
-71 QSGDDIVVT
+71 QTGEDDIVVT

-96 IIDPESAKL
+96 IIDVESAKL
-105 QGQVQLADVLQ
+105 QGQVQLADILQ
-116 STPAAQGSIQITSAI
+116 STPAAQGSIQITSAL
-131 SNRFVANGGNDV
+131 SNRVVANGGNDV

-184 SVVRQVEILKTG
+184 SVVREAQVLKTG

-212 LTRDDFNG
+212 LTRDDLNG
-220 FEGGGFSSITEHG
+220 LEIDGFSSITEHG
-233 GGESYGADASFGKKF
+233 GGESYGIDASFGKTF

-255 TVDYFRQQ
+255 TIDYFRQQ
-263 NLTRRDRGF
+263 NLTRRDRGY

-284 DGSRADIVDFRTGQ
+284 DGSRADIVDFRTGR
-298 PACSSTQANMIVF
+298 PACSSTLGNAIVF
-311 SDFSGVDQDGFP
+311 GDFSGVDPSGFP
-323 TFGPGLIAPNGQA
+323 TFGPGLIAPNGQT

-348 VGIPI
+348 VGMPI
-353 NAYNPIGVFGPTN
+353 NAYNPIGVFGPAD
-366 FFGVNFDG
+366 FFGLNFDG
-374 PSTGALNQFEP
+374 PSTGALNKFEP
-385 AEQDSDVFSGVSR
+385 VEQDMDVFSGVSR
-398 ISAFAEGAYDVTDGI
+398 ISAFADAAYDVTDGI
-413 TAYGEFLFSS
+413 TLYGEALLNN
-423 RKSHNNGVQRI
+423 RKSRNTGFQVLTL
-434 ELQQFT
+434 EQFT
-440 GASMLPFFLCDPT
+440 GASMLPFFLCNP
-453 AYNCDPNDVGDPLNA
+453 AANNCDPFDMGDPFNG
-468 EFGGNLILRPRVLVK
+468 EFGGNIILRPRVLVK
-483 SESQADVDYYRG
+483 SESRADVDYYRG
-495 VLGLRGEIGGDWKW
+495 VLGLRGTFGGWKW

-517 SDASYTQD
+517 SDARYTQD
-525 IIYQDAIAS
+525 VIYQDALAS

-542 AGTTTAIRGV
+542 VGTVTAVRGV

-567 DFTPAERAFLM
+567 DLTAAERAFLT

-593 ALLTGKLFN
+593 ALLTGKLFT
-602 LPAGPFGV
+602 LPAGPVGT
-610 AFGAN
+610 AFGAT
-615 IRRDEINDTP
+615 IRRDEIDDTP
-625 GEATLAGN
+625 GAATLAGN

-644 GRTVSKELFGEVEV
+644 GRTVAKELFGEIEV
-658 PLLEGVP
+658 PLLEGAP
-665 MIERLTLSGAAR
+665 LIERLTLSGAAR
-677 YTHVE
+677 YTHV
-682 ATRRD
+682 AAVRRD
-687 GAGDTFSD
+687 GVEDNFSD

-730 EDQTGF
+730 ENQTGF
-736 LGQADIDPCIQTAA
+736 VGQQDVDPCIQRAA
-750 RLASGAI
+750 RLAAGAI

-784 SGGGLGEL
+784 SGGGIGQL

-797 TAKTVSVILTPDLSG
+797 TAKTVSMILTPDLSG
-812 ALWGGLKT
+812 ALWGGLRT
-820 RLAVDYFDIEVKDEI
+820 RFAVDYFDIEVKDEI

-841 NILRGCYDSEVADE
+841 NIVRGCYDSDAANE

-870 AQSVASVTDRYV
+870 AQSVAGVTDRYV
-882 NISRQRNRGVD
+882 NISRQSNRGVD
-893 LSLAVDQDLGNL
+893 LSLAIDQDLGKL
-905 GSLAFRAQMT
+905 GALAFRAQMT
-915 WQVKDKVSLFPGTE
+915 WQVKDKVALFPGTE
-929 VDDNGKIGNPKWV
+929 IDDNGKIGNPKWV

-959 LDVTGAGSNMEDLLR
+959 LDVTGAASNAADLLR
-974 AQGGDACRTSSFRPG
+974 AQGGDACRMSSFRPG

-1012 AERFRITL
+1012 ADRFRITL

-1027 TPPPHVSTVVTAT
+1027 TPPPRVSTVVTAT
-1040 PPVIGQAPAFGTQYD
+1040 PPVIGQAPTFGTQYD
-1055 YLGRRFF
+1055 YLGRRVF
-1062 LSVRGKL
+1062 LSVRGKM

>member
-1 MPRRS
+1 
-6 DKRGGGGAKTYRR
+6 
-19 VNHIETPFALISD
+19 
-32 APGGEINFLNRT
+32 
-44 KIMKMGTQVFLAT
+44 MKSGTRPQVFLAA
-57 TASAIALVATPVAA
+57 TASVIALIATPVAA
-71 QSGDDIVVT
+71 QSGDDDIIVT

-96 IIDPESAKL
+96 VIDPDSAKL
-105 QGQVQLADVLQ
+105 QGQVQLADILQ
-116 STPAAQGSIQITSAI
+116 STPAAQGSIQINSAL
-131 SNRFVANGGNDV
+131 SNRVIANGGNDV
-143 QTVSLRGLGAERTL
+143 QSVSLRGLGAERTL

-169 IRGSVAPFDLNVLPL
+169 IRGAVAPFDLNVLPL

-212 LTRDDFNG
+212 LTRDDLNG
-220 FEGGGFSSITEHG
+220 FEGGGFSSVTEHG
-233 GGESYGADASFGKKF
+233 GGESYGADASFGKTF

-284 DGSRADIVDFRTGQ
+284 DGSRADIVDFRTGR
-298 PACSSTQANMIVF
+298 PACSSALGNAIVF

-323 TFGPGLIAPNGQA
+323 TFGPGLIASNGQA

-348 VGIPI
+348 VGISL
-353 NAYNPIGVFGPTN
+353 NAYNPIGVFGPAN
-366 FFGVNFDG
+366 FFGLNFDG
-374 PSTGALNQFEP
+374 PSTGALNKFEP
-385 AEQDSDVFSGVSR
+385 VEQNSDVFSGVSR
-398 ISAFAEGAYDVTDGI
+398 ISAFADAAYDVTDRI
-413 TAYGEFLFSS
+413 TLYSEALFSN
-423 RKSHNNGVQRI
+423 RKSHNNGFQVMTL
-434 ELQQFT
+434 EQFT
-440 GASMLPFFLCDPT
+440 GASMLPFFLCNP
-453 AYNCDPNDVGDPLNA
+453 AANNCDPFDMGDPFNG
-468 EFGGNLILRPRVLVK
+468 EFGGNIILRPRVLVK
-483 SESQADVDYYRG
+483 TESQADIDYYRG
-495 VLGLRGEIGGDWKW
+495 VLGLRGELGGGWKW

-525 IIYQDAIAS
+525 VLYQDALAS

-542 AGTTTAIRGV
+542 VGTVTAIRGV

-567 DFTPAERAFLM
+567 DLTPAERAFLT
-578 GRETGRTL
+578 GRETGHTL

-593 ALLTGKLFN
+593 ALLTGKLFT
-602 LPAGPFGV
+602 LPAGSVGA
-610 AFGAN
+610 AFGTN

-625 GEATLAGN
+625 GDATLAGN

-658 PLLEGVP
+658 PLLAGVP

-687 GAGDTFSD
+687 GVEDDFSD

-730 EDQTGF
+730 ENQTGF
-736 LGQADIDPCIQTAA
+736 LGQQDIDPCIQTAA
-750 RLASGAI
+750 RLAAGAI
-757 TQRIF
+757 SQRVF
-762 DNCAADGIGPNYA
+762 DNCAADGIGPNFA
-775 GGISPVTIV
+775 GGVGPATIA
-784 SGGGLGEL
+784 SGGGIGQL

-812 ALWGGLKT
+812 ALWGGL
-820 RLAVDYFDIEVKDEI
+820 RASLAVDYFDIKVKDEI

-855 PLCGLFTRSTTAGPD
+855 PLCSLFTRSTTAGPD
-870 AQSVASVTDRYV
+870 ALSVAAVTDRYV

-893 LSLAVDQDLGNL
+893 LSLAIDQDLGTL
-905 GSLAFRAQMT
+905 GALTFRAQMT
-915 WQVKDKVSLFPGTE
+915 WQVEDKVALFPGATI
-929 VDDNGKIGNPKWV
+929 DDNGTIGNPKWV

-947 GWMKDG
+947 GWIKGG

-959 LDVTGAGSNMEDLLR
+959 LDVTGAASNMDDLLR
-974 AQGGDACRTSSFRPG
+974 AQGGDPCRTSSFRPG

-1007 LSRDV
+1007 LSREV
-1012 AERFRITL
+1012 ADRFRITL

-1027 TPPPHVSTVVTAT
+1027 TPPPRVSTVVTAT

-1055 YLGRRFF
+1055 YLGRRVF
-1062 LSVRGKL
+1062 LRVRGRM

>member
-1 MPRRS
+1 M
-6 DKRGGGGAKTYRR
+6 
-19 VNHIETPFALISD
+19 
-32 APGGEINFLNRT
+32 
-44 KIMKMGTQVFLAT
+44 MKMGTNPSVFLAT
-57 TASAIALVATPVAA
+57 TASAIALAASPAAA
-71 QSGDDIVVT
+71 QSGDEIIVT

-96 IIDPESAKL
+96 LIDPETAKL
-105 QGQVQLADVLQ
+105 QGQVQLADILQ

-143 QTVSLRGLGAERTL
+143 QSVSLRGLGAERTL

-169 IRGSVAPFDLNVLPL
+169 IRGAVAPFDLNVLPL
-184 SVVRQVEILKTG
+184 SVVRQVEVLKTG

-212 LTRDDFNG
+212 LTRDDLNG

-233 GGESYGADASFGKKF
+233 GGESYGADVSFGKKF
-248 DRGHFFA
+248 DRGHVFA

-284 DGSRADIVDFRTGQ
+284 DGSRADIVDFRTGR

-336 IFAGQ
+336 VFAGQ

-353 NAYNPIGVFGPTN
+353 NAYNPIGVFGPDD

-385 AEQDSDVFSGVSR
+385 VEQDSDVFSGVSR

-413 TAYGEFLFSS
+413 TAYGEFLFSN

-440 GASMLPFFLCDPT
+440 GASFLPLFLCDPT
-453 AYNCDPNDVGDPLNA
+453 QFNCDPNDLGDPLNA

-483 SESQADVDYYRG
+483 SESEADVDYYRG
-495 VLGLRGEIGGDWKW
+495 VFGLRGEIGGGWKW
-509 DVHGQHSR
+509 DVSGQHSR

-525 IIYQDAIAS
+525 VIYQDAIAS

-542 AGTTTAIRGV
+542 VGTSTAIRDV
-552 PCIDIDFTDPRVLRG
+552 PCIDIDFTDPRVLSG

-593 ALLTGKLFN
+593 ALLTGKLLT
-602 LPAGPFGV
+602 LPAGPVGA

-730 EDQTGF
+730 ENQTGF
-736 LGQADIDPCIQTAA
+736 LGQQDIDPCIQTAA
-750 RLASGAI
+750 RLAAGAI
-757 TQRIF
+757 SQRIF
-762 DNCAADGIGPNYA
+762 DSCAADGIGPNFA
-775 GGISPVTIV
+775 GGIGPATIV
-784 SGGGLGEL
+784 SGGGIGAL

-841 NILRGCYDSEVADE
+841 NILRGCYDSDVADE
-855 PLCGLFTRSTTAGPD
+855 PLCGLFTRTAAGPD

-893 LSLAVDQDLGNL
+893 LSLAVDQDLGTL
-905 GSLAFRAQMT
+905 GSLTFRAQMT

-959 LDVTGAGSNMEDLLR
+959 LDVTGAASNAEDLLR

-1027 TPPPHVSTVVTAT
+1027 TPPPRVSTVVAAT
-1040 PPVIGQAPAFGTQYD
+1040 PLVIGQAPAFGTQYD

-1062 LSVRGKL
+1062 LSVRGKI

>member
-1 MPRRS
+1 
-6 DKRGGGGAKTYRR
+6 
-19 VNHIETPFALISD
+19 
-32 APGGEINFLNRT
+32 
-44 KIMKMGTQVFLAT
+44 MGTNPSVFLAA
-57 TASAIALVATPVAA
+57 TASVIALMASPAAA
-71 QSGDDIVVT
+71 QSSDDIIVT

-96 IIDPESAKL
+96 VIDPQNAKL
-105 QGQVQLADVLQ
+105 QGQVQLADILQ
-116 STPAAQGSIQITSAI
+116 QVPAAQGSIQVTSAI

-212 LTRDDFNG
+212 LTRDDLNG

-233 GGESYGADASFGKKF
+233 GGESYGVDASFGKTF
-248 DRGHFFA
+248 HRGHFFA
-255 TVDYFRQQ
+255 TVDVFRQQ

-284 DGSRADIVDFRTGQ
+284 DRSRADIVDFRTGR
-298 PACSSTQANMIVF
+298 PACSSTLGNAITF
-311 SDFSGVDQDGFP
+311 SDFSGVDENGFP

-341 YGAEFAG
+341 YGAQFAG

-353 NAYNPIGVFGPTN
+353 NAYNPIGVFGPDN

-385 AEQDSDVFSGVSR
+385 VEQDSDVFSGVSR
-398 ISAFAEGAYDVTDGI
+398 ISAFADAAYDVTDGI
-413 TAYGEFLFSS
+413 TLYGEALFSN
-423 RKSHNNGVQRI
+423 RKSHNNGFQLVTL
-434 ELQQFT
+434 EQFT

-453 AYNCDPNDVGDPLNA
+453 AYHCDPFDMGDPFNG
-468 EFGGNLILRPRVLVK
+468 EFGGNIILRPRVLVK
-483 SESQADVDYYRG
+483 SQSQADVDYYRG
-495 VLGLRGEIGGDWKW
+495 VLGLRGDFGGGWKW
-509 DVHGQHSR
+509 DLHGQHSR
-517 SDASYTQD
+517 SDARYTQD
-525 IIYQDAIAS
+525 VIYQDAIAS

-542 AGTTTAIRGV
+542 VGTETAIRGV

-567 DFTPAERAFLM
+567 DFTPEERAFLM

-593 ALLTGKLFN
+593 ALLTGKLFT
-602 LPAGPFGV
+602 LPAGPVGA

-625 GEATLAGN
+625 GAATLAGN
-633 VANFTTSGITA
+633 VANFTTAGITA
-644 GRTVSKELFGEVEV
+644 GRTVSKELFGELEV

-665 MIERLTLSGAAR
+665 MIDRLTLSGAAR
-677 YTHVE
+677 YTHVG
-682 ATRRD
+682 ATARGGAQD
-687 GAGDTFSD
+687 GFSD
-695 TTWKVGADWA
+695 TTWKIGADWA

-710 RFRGTW
+710 RLRGTW

-730 EDQTGF
+730 NDQTGF
-736 LGQADIDPCIQTAA
+736 LGQQDIDPCIQTAA
-750 RLASGAI
+750 RLAAGAI
-757 TQRIF
+757 SQRVF
-762 DNCAADGIGPNYA
+762 DTCAADGIGPDFA
-775 GGISPVTIV
+775 GGFGPATIV
-784 SGGGLGEL
+784 SGGGLGRL

-797 TAKTVSVILTPDLSG
+797 TAKTISVILTPDLSG

-820 RLAVDYFDIEVKDEI
+820 RLAVDYFDIKVKDEI

-841 NILRGCYDSEVADE
+841 NILRGCYDSDVANE
-855 PLCGLFTRSTTAGPD
+855 PLCGLFTRTATGPD

-893 LSLAVDQDLGNL
+893 VSVAIDQDLGDL
-905 GSLAFRAQMT
+905 GALAFRAQIT
-915 WQVKDKVSLFPGTE
+915 WQVEDKVALFPGTE
-929 VDDNGKIGNPKWV
+929 IDDNGKIGNPKWV

-947 GWMKDG
+947 GWTKGG

-959 LDVTGAGSNMEDLLR
+959 LDVTGAASNRADLLR

-1027 TPPPHVSTVVTAT
+1027 TPPPRVSTVVAAT
-1040 PPVIGQAPAFGTQYD
+1040 PLVIGQAPAFGTQYD
-1055 YLGRRFF
+1055 YLGRRVF
-1062 LSVRGKL
+1062 LSVRGKI

>member
-1 MPRRS
+1 
-6 DKRGGGGAKTYRR
+6 
-19 VNHIETPFALISD
+19 
-32 APGGEINFLNRT
+32 
-44 KIMKMGTQVFLAT
+44 MKSGTRPQVLLAA
-57 TASAIALVATPVAA
+57 TASVMALMASPAAA
-71 QSGDDIVVT
+71 QNGEDDIVVT

-88 FTSADPIQ
+88 YTSADPIQ
-96 IIDPESAKL
+96 IIDIDSAKL
-105 QGQVQLADVLQ
+105 QGQVQLADILR
-116 STPAAQGSIQITSAI
+116 SAPAAQGSIQITSAI

-143 QTVSLRGLGAERTL
+143 QSVSLRGLGAERTL
-157 VLINGRRAGPAG
+157 VLINGRRVGPAG

-184 SVVRQVEILKTG
+184 SVVRQVEVLKTG

-212 LTRDDFNG
+212 LTRGDLNG

-233 GGESYGADASFGKKF
+233 GGESYGVDASFGKTF

-255 TVDYFRQQ
+255 TVDYFKQQ

-284 DGSRADIVDFRTGQ
+284 DGSRADIIDFRTGR
-298 PACSSTQANMIVF
+298 PACANALGNAIVF
-311 SDFSGVDQDGFP
+311 GDFSGVDQNGFP
-323 TFGPGLIAPNGQA
+323 TFGPGLIAPNAQS

-341 YGAEFAG
+341 YGAEFAA

-353 NAYNPIGVFGPTN
+353 NAFNPIGVFGPAN
-366 FFGVNFDG
+366 FFGVDFDG
-374 PSTGALNQFEP
+374 PSNGALNRFNP
-385 AEQDSDVFSGVSR
+385 VEQDSDVFSGVRR
-398 ISAFAEGAYDVTDGI
+398 ISAFVDAAHDVTDDA
-413 TAYGEFLFSS
+413 TLYGEFLFSN
-423 RKSHNNGVQRI
+423 RKSHNNGFQSMSVD
-434 ELQQFT
+434 QFT
-440 GASMLPFFLCDPT
+440 GASMLPFFLCDP
-453 AYNCDPNDVGDPLNA
+453 AANNCDPFDMGDPFNA
-468 EFGGNLILRPRVLVK
+468 EFGGNIILRPRVLVK
-483 SESQADVDYYRG
+483 SQSQADVDYYRG
-495 VLGLRGEIGGDWKW
+495 VLGLRGNLGGWKW

-517 SDASYTQD
+517 SDASYAQD

-542 AGTTTAIRGV
+542 VGTATAIRGV

-567 DFTPAERAFLM
+567 DFTAAERAFLT

-586 FKQTSAE
+586 FKQTSGE
-593 ALLTGKLFN
+593 ALLTGKLLT
-602 LPAGPFGV
+602 LPAGPVGA

-615 IRRDEINDTP
+615 IRRDEIDDTP
-625 GEATLAGN
+625 GAATLAGN

-644 GRTVSKELFGEVEV
+644 GRTVSKELFGELEV

-687 GAGDTFSD
+687 RVQDRFGD
-695 TTWKVGADWA
+695 TTWKIGADWA

-736 LGQADIDPCIQTAA
+736 LTQQDIDPCIQTAA
-750 RLASGAI
+750 RLAAGAI
-757 TQRIF
+757 SQRIF
-762 DNCAADGIGPNYA
+762 DNCAADGIGPAYA
-775 GGISPVTIV
+775 GGFSPATIV
-784 SGGGLGEL
+784 SGGGIGML

-797 TAKTVSVILTPDLSG
+797 TARTVSVILTPDLSG
-812 ALWGGLKT
+812 ALWGGLRT
-820 RLAVDYFDIEVKDEI
+820 RLAVDYFDIKVKDEI

-841 NILRGCYDSEVADE
+841 NILRGCYDSAVADE
-855 PLCGLFTRSTTAGPD
+855 PLCDLFTRSTTPGPD
-870 AQSVASVTDRYV
+870 AQSVAAVTDRYV

-893 LSLAVDQDLGNL
+893 LSLAVDQDLGRL
-905 GSLAFRAQMT
+905 GALAFRAQMT
-915 WQVKDKVSLFPGTE
+915 WQVKDKVALFPGTV

-942 GDFNL
+942 GDFSL
-947 GWMKDG
+947 GWMKGG

-959 LDVTGAGSNMEDLLR
+959 LDVTGAASNAADLLR

-995 VSVPATFYHSLS
+995 VRVPATFYHSLS

-1012 AERFRITL
+1012 ADRFRITL

-1027 TPPPHVSTVVTAT
+1027 TPPPRVSTVVTAT

-1062 LSVRGKL
+1062 LGVRGKI